1 MSLRS
6 NKLQSQQSTASNGS
20 NGSNNSNN
28 SGTNVTQQQQQPPP
42 MVYQQQQQQLLA
54 QLQQQHK
61 FQAQQLQLAAT
72 SPNANGKYITTTN
85 NGSGNGGGN
94 TSRNNL
100 ATLVAAINGHEHQ
113 QQQQQ
118 QQSPSSAGYQ
128 LSPAAASRVAHAPP
142 HSPLGPPSYSAATAT
157 SLQQPAFSYF
167 APQPLH
173 HPYHHNHHHH
183 QQQQQ
188 QQQLQQQLQQ
198 LPPPDLTDGIDQPHA
213 GQTGGGGSPPDS
225 PNANGQTAAELEQQ
239 LCVVA
244 KMQKSVTITV
254 TPQRSNSMDFLNFEE
269 KRQLIASSLSLSDIL
284 HSNNQQQQVK
294 EAAINGNQSA
304 KKQNGAAIRTNSLG
318 SGTRTPPLER
328 KSKLS
333 ALGRFFKPWKWRRKK
348 KSEKFEATSK
358 SLERKIS
365 VRANRDELVQKG
377 ILLPESPL
385 GNIPEPGEE
394 SYYNTN
400 NSGATANGSI
410 LSAVHNNSINQANNS
425 INATTYGSAGNPLI
439 SSNQQQQQQQ
449 QGLPSSISVQ
459 QFNANSMLNGS
470 SGVGGLNQQNS
481 MANGCIVGGHNASG
495 NDGASDTS
503 SLSGGVP
510 HSQSAPQQL
519 GVGQPPPPLTPL
531 AQHHQALAQQLQ
543 QRFAIS
549 NNNEPR
555 KDKTD
560 AQQQQ
565 QHGGNGTISTP
576 NIEQPTCQGSM
587 LPPPGGGGGNDSN
600 NKLERPNTL
609 GGANKLTRRGVNIC
623 YHNEHY
629 GDDGKMVAGPPGS
642 TPPPYGGG
650 KLPPGVM
657 LSELPEPPI
666 PVSEIGPIPP
676 PPMFSTPSP
685 TLIAGRPH
693 GPGAMNDQ
701 DYQHQ
706 DYDYDDHD
714 PDQDELDS
722 DDEYAPYGG
731 GNHVRVMDTQRV
743 EEIPAK
749 EPKPNAVPLKSALK
763 KKVGMPTSAS
773 TPVTPTQEHHNN
785 GGGGA
790 TSNATAAAISN
801 SNGGIG
807 SMAAAAAAAAQ
818 QSASQRPLVVRQDA
832 TGNNYSLNRQQMFN
846 IQLPCTVENKENTRP
861 FVIRE
866 SSSDSDESD
875 GHIVY
880 RDDDNDNTRLAKL
893 ARKESLSL
901 KLQLRPD
908 KQDLINR
915 NILHQVTDN
924 ELKESKEAIGARLIR
939 RLSMR
944 PTAEELVE
952 RNILKTQSPAEEK
965 KQKEE
970 KKSYLLRKL
979 SFRPTVEEL
988 KEKKIIRFN
997 DYIEVTQAHDY
1008 DRRADK
1014 PWTRLTPKDKAAI
1027 RKELNEFKS
1036 SEMAVHEGSRHLTR
1050 FHRP

>member
-1 MSLRS
+1 M
-6 NKLQSQQSTASNGS
+6 LQY
-20 NGSNNSNN
+20 
-28 SGTNVTQQQQQPPP
+28 QQP
-42 MVYQQQQQQLLA
+42 Q
-54 QLQQQHK
+54 
-61 FQAQQLQLAAT
+61 
-72 SPNANGKYITTTN
+72 
-85 NGSGNGGGN
+85 
-94 TSRNNL
+94 
-100 ATLVAAINGHEHQ
+100 
-113 QQQQQ
+113 
-118 QQSPSSAGYQ
+118 
-128 LSPAAASRVAHAPP
+128 
-142 HSPLGPPSYSAATAT
+142 
-157 SLQQPAFSYF
+157 
-167 APQPLH
+167 
-173 HPYHHNHHHH
+173 

-188 QQQLQQQLQQ
+188 QQQLQQEQHQQLQHQQQQHQQLLQQQ
-198 LPPPDLTDGIDQPHA
+198 LPQQRR
-213 GQTGGGGSPPDS
+213 QTYK
-225 PNANGQTAAELEQQ
+225 EYLQQ
-239 LCVVA
+239 
-244 KMQKSVTITV
+244 
-254 TPQRSNSMDFLNFEE
+254 
-269 KRQLIASSLSLSDIL
+269 
-284 HSNNQQQQVK
+284 HQQQK
-294 EAAINGNQSA
+294 
-304 KKQNGAAIRTNSLG
+304 
-318 SGTRTPPLER
+318 
-328 KSKLS
+328 
-333 ALGRFFKPWKWRRKK
+333 
-348 KSEKFEATSK
+348 
-358 SLERKIS
+358 
-365 VRANRDELVQKG
+365 
-377 ILLPESPL
+377 
-385 GNIPEPGEE
+385 
-394 SYYNTN
+394 
-400 NSGATANGSI
+400 
-410 LSAVHNNSINQANNS
+410 
-425 INATTYGSAGNPLI
+425 
-439 SSNQQQQQQQ
+439 QQQQQLQQ
-449 QGLPSSISVQ
+449 QNNKQPLRIFRVHYIRLNSKDGVPSINQQVNGYPNGSPNGAKMKTIAPNIRRRRRCDKHHLELYCNETTTPPTNVPCSSSSHSGNCSSSSNQLKPGGLRIRECITAPTTAASSPVDEHMCIPAPPITPPPAFLTEGYKRSSTSVSTSALPS
-459 QFNANSMLNGS
+459 A
-470 SGVGGLNQQNS
+470 
-481 MANGCIVGGHNASG
+481 
-495 NDGASDTS
+495 TS
-503 SLSGGVP
+503 SSHQETQTQAQSHNQSHNHMQSLKPNLIRHQKPFPVVAKPLGPQKPRTTATIAVTLNSG
-510 HSQSAPQQL
+510 
-519 GVGQPPPPLTPL
+519 
-531 AQHHQALAQQLQ
+531 
-543 QRFAIS
+543 S
-549 NNNEPR
+549 NKPRATVKRSLEPR

-560 AQQQQ
+560 AQQ

-587 LPPPGGGGGNDSN
+587 LPPPGGGGHHQVDGSG
-600 NKLERPNTL
+600 KMERPNTL
-609 GGANKLTRRGVNIC
+609 AGANKLTRRGVNIC
-623 YHNEHY
+623 YHNEHMY
-629 GDDGKMVAGPPGS
+629 GEDGKMVGGPPGS
-642 TPPPYGGG
+642 TPPPYPGG

-666 PVSEIGPIPP
+666 PLSEIGPIPP

-693 GPGAMNDQ
+693 GPGAVNDQ
-701 DYQHQ
+701 DYQQ

-731 GNHVRVMDTQRV
+731 NHVRMMDTQRV

-763 KKVGMPTSAS
+763 KKGGIQPASAS
-773 TPVTPTQEHHNN
+773 TPVTPTQEH
-785 GGGGA
+785 GA
-790 TSNATAAAISN
+790 GSAATAAAMAN

-818 QSASQRPLVVRQDA
+818 QSANQRPLVVRQDA
-832 TGNNYSLNRQQMFN
+832 AGNNYSLKPILRPRIRLCRQQMFN
-846 IQLPCTVENKENTRP
+846 IQLPCTVENKENARP

-866 SSSDSDESD
+866 SSSDSDDSD

-880 RDDDNDNTRLAKL
+880 RDEDNDNTRLAKL

-915 NILHQVTDN
+915 NILHQVNDN

>member
-1 MSLRS
+1 MSES
-6 NKLQSQQSTASNGS
+6 IKTNKGTEEGGAAGTAD
-20 NGSNNSNN
+20 
-28 SGTNVTQQQQQPPP
+28 
-42 MVYQQQQQQLLA
+42 
-54 QLQQQHK
+54 
-61 FQAQQLQLAAT
+61 AT
-72 SPNANGKYITTTN
+72 AED
-85 NGSGNGGGN
+85 
-94 TSRNNL
+94 
-100 ATLVAAINGHEHQ
+100 A
-113 QQQQQ
+113 
-118 QQSPSSAGYQ
+118 
-128 LSPAAASRVAHAPP
+128 AAASASSTIGALV
-142 HSPLGPPSYSAATAT
+142 G
-157 SLQQPAFSYF
+157 
-167 APQPLH
+167 
-173 HPYHHNHHHH
+173 
-183 QQQQQ
+183 
-188 QQQLQQQLQQ
+188 
-198 LPPPDLTDGIDQPHA
+198 
-213 GQTGGGGSPPDS
+213 
-225 PNANGQTAAELEQQ
+225 ELE
-239 LCVVA
+239 LDVPGTPGAESCDSYNIFEPTPLDCISI
-244 KMQKSVTITV
+244 KSSA
-254 TPQRSNSMDFLNFEE
+254 SNYLHDH
-269 KRQLIASSLSLSDIL
+269 DIY
-284 HSNNQQQQVK
+284 
-294 EAAINGNQSA
+294 A

-348 KSEKFEATSK
+348 KSEKFEAASK

-394 SYYNTN
+394 SYYNN
-400 NSGATANGSI
+400 GGATANGSI

-425 INATTYGSAGNPLI
+425 INATTYGTAGNPLL
-439 SSNQQQQQQQ
+439 SQQQQQSM
-449 QGLPSSISVQ
+449 GGGGGVPNSISVQ
-459 QFNANSMLNGS
+459 QFNANSMLNGAS
-470 SGVGGLNQQNS
+470 HNQQNS
-481 MANGCIVGGHNASG
+481 MANGGGG
-495 NDGASDTS
+495 GGGGGGGDGASDTS

-519 GVGQPPPPLTPL
+519 GVGQQQQQPPLTPL

-560 AQQQQ
+560 AQQ
-565 QHGGNGTISTP
+565 HGGNGTLSTP

-587 LPPPGGGGGNDSN
+587 LPPPGGGGIGAGGMHQQQQQQHNNQSDSN
-600 NKLERPNTL
+600 NKQERPNTL
-609 GGANKLTRRGVNIC
+609 GGSNKLSRRGVNIC

-629 GDDGKMVAGPPGS
+629 GGDDGKMVGGPPGS
-642 TPPPYGGG
+642 TPPPYAGG

-701 DYQHQ
+701 DYQQ

-731 GNHVRVMDTQRV
+731 VAGNHVRVMDTQRV

-763 KKVGMPTSAS
+763 KKGPANSAS
-773 TPVTPTQEHHNN
+773 TPVTPTQEHQQQQH
-785 GGGGA
+785 
-790 TSNATAAAISN
+790 SNATAAAISN

-915 NILHQVTDN
+915 NILHQVNDN

>member
-1 MSLRS
+1 M
-6 NKLQSQQSTASNGS
+6 LQY
-20 NGSNNSNN
+20 
-28 SGTNVTQQQQQPPP
+28 QQP
-42 MVYQQQQQQLLA
+42 
-54 QLQQQHK
+54 
-61 FQAQQLQLAAT
+61 
-72 SPNANGKYITTTN
+72 
-85 NGSGNGGGN
+85 
-94 TSRNNL
+94 
-100 ATLVAAINGHEHQ
+100 Q

-118 QQSPSSAGYQ
+118 QQQ
-128 LSPAAASRVAHAPP
+128 QI
-142 HSPLGPPSYSAATAT
+142 
-157 SLQQPAFSYF
+157 LQQEQHQQLQQQQQHHQQLLQQQL
-167 APQPLH
+167 PQQRRQTYKEYLQQH
-173 HPYHHNHHHH
+173 QQQKQQQL

-188 QQQLQQQLQQ
+188 QQQQPLRIFRVHYIRLNSKDGVPSINQQVNGYPNGSPNGAKMKTIAPNIRRRRRCDKHHLELYCNETTTPPTTNVPSCSSSGNQLKPGG
-198 LPPPDLTDGIDQPHA
+198 LRIRECITAPSTAASSPVDEHMCIPAPPITPPPAFLTEGYRRSSTSVSTSALPTSATSSQETQTQTQTQTHNHGHSQLRNQSQNHLQP
-213 GQTGGGGSPPDS
+213 SLK
-225 PNANGQTAAELEQQ
+225 PNLMRQQ
-239 LCVVA
+239 KPFPVVVA
-244 KMQKSVTITV
+244 K
-254 TPQRSNSMDFLNFEE
+254 
-269 KRQLIASSLSLSDIL
+269 
-284 HSNNQQQQVK
+284 
-294 EAAINGNQSA
+294 
-304 KKQNGAAIRTNSLG
+304 
-318 SGTRTPPLER
+318 
-328 KSKLS
+328 
-333 ALGRFFKPWKWRRKK
+333 
-348 KSEKFEATSK
+348 
-358 SLERKIS
+358 
-365 VRANRDELVQKG
+365 
-377 ILLPESPL
+377 PL
-385 GNIPEPGEE
+385 GPQKPRTTATIAV
-394 SYYNTN
+394 TL
-400 NSGATANGSI
+400 NSGSNKPRAT
-410 LSAVHNNSINQANNS
+410 VKR
-425 INATTYGSAGNPLI
+425 
-439 SSNQQQQQQQ
+439 
-449 QGLPSSISVQ
+449 
-459 QFNANSMLNGS
+459 
-470 SGVGGLNQQNS
+470 
-481 MANGCIVGGHNASG
+481 
-495 NDGASDTS
+495 
-503 SLSGGVP
+503 SL
-510 HSQSAPQQL
+510 
-519 GVGQPPPPLTPL
+519 
-531 AQHHQALAQQLQ
+531 
-543 QRFAIS
+543 
-549 NNNEPR
+549 EPR

-560 AQQQQ
+560 AQQ

-587 LPPPGGGGGNDSN
+587 LPPPGGGGGLHQADGSGSG
-600 NKLERPNTL
+600 KMERPNTL
-609 GGANKLTRRGVNIC
+609 AGANKLTRRGVNIC
-623 YHNEHY
+623 YHNEHMY
-629 GDDGKMVAGPPGS
+629 GEDGKMVGGPPGS
-642 TPPPYGGG
+642 TPPPYPGG

-666 PVSEIGPIPP
+666 PLSEIGPIPP

-693 GPGAMNDQ
+693 GPGAVNDQ
-701 DYQHQ
+701 DYQQ

-731 GNHVRVMDTQRV
+731 NQVRMMDTQRV

-763 KKVGMPTSAS
+763 KKGGAMPTSAS
-773 TPVTPTQEHHNN
+773 TPVTPTQDH
-785 GGGGA
+785 GA
-790 TSNATAAAISN
+790 GSAASAAAMAN

-818 QSASQRPLVVRQDA
+818 QSASQRPLVIRQDA
-832 TGNNYSLNRQQMFN
+832 AGNNYSLNRQQMFN
-846 IQLPCTVENKENTRP
+846 IQLPCTVENKENARP

-880 RDDDNDNTRLAKL
+880 RDEDNDNTRLAKL

-915 NILHQVTDN
+915 NILHQVNDN

>member
-20 NGSNNSNN
+20 NSSNNSNSGGN
-28 SGTNVTQQQQQPPP
+28 SSAPLQHPP
-42 MVYQQQQQQLLA
+42 MAYQQQQQQLLQ
-54 QLQQQHK
+54 QLQQQQK
-61 FQAQQLQLAAT
+61 FQAQQR
-72 SPNANGKYITTTN
+72 
-85 NGSGNGGGN
+85 GN

-100 ATLVAAINGHEHQ
+100 ATLVAAINGHDGQ
-113 QQQQQ
+113 N
-118 QQSPSSAGYQ
+118 SPVSGGYQ

-142 HSPLGPPSYSAATAT
+142 HSPLGPPSYSAATAQSAFT
-157 SLQQPAFSYF
+157 YYGQHQPHQLQLS
-167 APQPLH
+167 
-173 HPYHHNHHHH
+173 HNYQQ

-188 QQQLQQQLQQ
+188 QQQLQLQQQQQQQQQQ
-198 LPPPDLTDGIDQPHA
+198 LPPPDLTDGIDHPSAQA
-213 GQTGGGGSPPDS
+213 ATPPDS
-225 PNANGQTAAELEQQ
+225 PNAQSGGQSELEQQ

-284 HSNNQQQQVK
+284 HSSNAQQQQQAVK
-294 EAAINGNQSA
+294 DGLALNGGQCA

-348 KSEKFEATSK
+348 KSEKFEAASK

-365 VRANRDELVQKG
+365 VRANREELVQKG
-377 ILLPESPL
+377 ILMPESPL

-394 SYYNTN
+394 SYYNSS
-400 NSGATANGSI
+400 NSGATANGS
-410 LSAVHNNSINQANNS
+410 LLNSAVHNNSMSQANNS
-425 INATTYGSAGNPLI
+425 INATTYGTAGNPLI
-439 SSNQQQQQQQ
+439 SAS
-449 QGLPSSISVQ
+449 QGLPNSISVQ
-459 QFNANSMLNGS
+459 QFNGQNP
-470 SGVGGLNQQNS
+470 QNS
-481 MANGCIVGGHNASG
+481 MANGLVGGG
-495 NDGASDTS
+495 VGGGGDGSSDTS

-560 AQQQQ
+560 AQQQ
-565 QHGGNGTISTP
+565 HGGNGTISTP

-587 LPPPGGGGGNDSN
+587 LPPPGGGGLHQADGSG
-600 NKLERPNTL
+600 KMERPNTL
-609 GGANKLTRRGVNIC
+609 AGANKLTRRGVNIC
-623 YHNEHY
+623 YHNEHMY
-629 GDDGKMVAGPPGS
+629 GEDGKMVGGPPGS
-642 TPPPYGGG
+642 TPPPYPGG

-666 PVSEIGPIPP
+666 PLSEIGPIPP

-693 GPGAMNDQ
+693 GPGAVNDQ
-701 DYQHQ
+701 DYQQ

-731 GNHVRVMDTQRV
+731 NHVRMMDTQRV

-763 KKVGMPTSAS
+763 KKGGIQPASAS
-773 TPVTPTQEHHNN
+773 TPVTPTQEH
-785 GGGGA
+785 GA
-790 TSNATAAAISN
+790 GSAATAAAMAN

-832 TGNNYSLNRQQMFN
+832 AGNNYSLNRQQMFN
-846 IQLPCTVENKENTRP
+846 IQLPCTVENKENARP

-880 RDDDNDNTRLAKL
+880 RDEDNDNTRLAKL

-915 NILHQVTDN
+915 NILHQVNDN

>member
-20 NGSNNSNN
+20 GNSSGSG
-28 SGTNVTQQQQQPPP
+28 SGTGQQLQHPP
-42 MVYQQQQQQLLA
+42 MAYQQQQQQLLA

-61 FQAQQLQLAAT
+61 FQAQAQAQAH
-72 SPNANGKYITTTN
+72 GKYGPSPSQM
-85 NGSGNGGGN
+85 GSN

-100 ATLVAAINGHEHQ
+100 ATLVAAINGSHDPTGAG
-113 QQQQQ
+113 
-118 QQSPSSAGYQ
+118 SPGGGVGYQ

-142 HSPLGPPSYSAATAT
+142 HSPLGPPSYSAATAQSAFT
-157 SLQQPAFSYF
+157 YYGQHPAT
-167 APQPLH
+167 QHQMH
-173 HPYHHNHHHH
+173 HSTYHP

-188 QQQLQQQLQQ
+188 QQQQQQS
-198 LPPPDLTDGIDQPHA
+198 LPPPDLTDGIDLPGSH
-213 GQTGGGGSPPDS
+213 GSPPDS
-225 PNANGQTAAELEQQ
+225 PSAAAAADLEQQ

-284 HSNNQQQQVK
+284 HSNSGANQQAK
-294 EAAINGNQSA
+294 EAAAAAGMSINGSQCA

-348 KSEKFEATSK
+348 KSEKFEAASK

-394 SYYNTN
+394 SYYNN
-400 NSGATANGSI
+400 GGGGGATANGS
-410 LSAVHNNSINQANNS
+410 LLSSAVHNNSMNQANNS
-425 INATTYGSAGNPLI
+425 INATTYGTAGNPLI
-439 SSNQQQQQQQ
+439 SASQQQQQQQ
-449 QGLPSSISVQ
+449 LQQQQQQQHGLPNSISVQ
-459 QFNANSMLNGS
+459 QFN
-470 SGVGGLNQQNS
+470 GGAGGQPQNS
-481 MANGCIVGGHNASG
+481 MANGCLIGGGGGGGGGGGAG
-495 NDGASDTS
+495 GGGDGSSDTS

-519 GVGQPPPPLTPL
+519 GVGQQQPPPPLTPL

-549 NNNEPR
+549 NNNGEFQVQSRNAVNLKRSNGIRLQKPR

-560 AQQQQ
+560 AQQQQQ

-576 NIEQPTCQGSM
+576 NIEQPQCQGSM
-587 LPPPGGGGGNDSN
+587 LPPPGGGGGGGGHHQVDG
-600 NKLERPNTL
+600 KMERPNTL

-623 YHNEHY
+623 YHNEHMY
-629 GDDGKMVAGPPGS
+629 
-642 TPPPYGGG
+642 
-650 KLPPGVM
+650 
-657 LSELPEPPI
+657 
-666 PVSEIGPIPP
+666 
-676 PPMFSTPSP
+676 
-685 TLIAGRPH
+685 
-693 GPGAMNDQ
+693 
-701 DYQHQ
+701 
-706 DYDYDDHD
+706 HD

-731 GNHVRVMDTQRV
+731 GNHVRMMDTQRV

-763 KKVGMPTSAS
+763 KKGGALPASAS
-773 TPVTPTQEHHNN
+773 TPVTPTQEHHH
-785 GGGGA
+785 GGGPGGGQSA
-790 TSNATAAAISN
+790 ATAAAISN

-832 TGNNYSLNRQQMFN
+832 AGNNYSLKPILRPRIRICRQQMFN

-861 FVIRE
+861 SHVIRE
-866 SSSDSDESD
+866 SSSDSDEGD

-880 RDDDNDNTRLAKL
+880 RDDDNDNVRLAKL

-924 ELKESKEAIGARLIR
+924 EIKESKEAIGARLIR

>member
-6 NKLQSQQSTASNGS
+6 NKLQSQQSTASSNS
-20 NGSNNSNN
+20 NGSSNSSSGNGNSN
-28 SGTNVTQQQQQPPP
+28 TNAPQQHPP
-42 MVYQQQQQQLLA
+42 MAYQQQQQQLLQ

-61 FQAQQLQLAAT
+61 FQAQQR
-72 SPNANGKYITTTN
+72 
-85 NGSGNGGGN
+85 GN

-100 ATLVAAINGHEHQ
+100 ATLVAAINGHDGQ
-113 QQQQQ
+113 N
-118 QQSPSSAGYQ
+118 SPVSGGYQ

-142 HSPLGPPSYSAATAT
+142 HSPLGPPSYSAATAQ
-157 SLQQPAFSYF
+157 SAFSYYG
-167 APQPLH
+167 QHQQHQMQLN
-173 HPYHHNHHHH
+173 HNYQQQ

-188 QQQLQQQLQQ
+188 QQQLQLQQQQQ
-198 LPPPDLTDGIDQPHA
+198 LPPPDLTDGIDHPSAQA
-213 GQTGGGGSPPDS
+213 ATPPDS
-225 PNANGQTAAELEQQ
+225 PNAQSTGPSELEQQ

-284 HSNNQQQQVK
+284 HSGNAQQQQQAVK
-294 EAAINGNQSA
+294 DGLALNGGQCA

-348 KSEKFEATSK
+348 KSEKFEAASK

-394 SYYNTN
+394 SYYNSS
-400 NSGATANGSI
+400 NSGATANGS
-410 LSAVHNNSINQANNS
+410 LLNSAVHNNSMSQANNS
-425 INATTYGSAGNPLI
+425 INATTYGTAGNPLI
-439 SSNQQQQQQQ
+439 SAAQQQLN
-449 QGLPSSISVQ
+449 QGLPNSISVQ
-459 QFNANSMLNGS
+459 QFNGQNPQNAMANGLVGG
-470 SGVGGLNQQNS
+470 GVGG
-481 MANGCIVGGHNASG
+481 GGG
-495 NDGASDTS
+495 GDGSSDTS
-503 SLSGGVP
+503 SQSGGVP

-560 AQQQQ
+560 AQQQ
-565 QHGGNGTISTP
+565 HGGNGTISTP

-587 LPPPGGGGGNDSN
+587 LPPPGGGGHHQVDGSG
-600 NKLERPNTL
+600 KMERPNTL
-609 GGANKLTRRGVNIC
+609 AGANKLTRRGVNIC
-623 YHNEHY
+623 YHNEHMY
-629 GDDGKMVAGPPGS
+629 GEDGKMVGGPPGS
-642 TPPPYGGG
+642 TPPPYPGG

-666 PVSEIGPIPP
+666 PLSEIGPIPP

-693 GPGAMNDQ
+693 GPGAVNDQ
-701 DYQHQ
+701 DYQQ

-731 GNHVRVMDTQRV
+731 NHVRMMDTQRV

-763 KKVGMPTSAS
+763 KKGGIQPASAS
-773 TPVTPTQEHHNN
+773 TPVTPTQEH
-785 GGGGA
+785 GA
-790 TSNATAAAISN
+790 GSAATAAALAN

-818 QSASQRPLVVRQDA
+818 QSTNQRPLVVRQDA
-832 TGNNYSLNRQQMFN
+832 AGNNYSLKQQMFN
-846 IQLPCTVENKENTRP
+846 IQLPCTVENKENARP

-880 RDDDNDNTRLAKL
+880 RDEDNDNTRLAKL

-901 KLQLRPD
+901 KLKLRPD
-908 KQDLINR
+908 MQDLINR
-915 NILHQVTDN
+915 NILHQVNDN

>member
-6 NKLQSQQSTASNGS
+6 NKLQSQQSTASSNS
-20 NGSNNSNN
+20 NGSTNSNCSSSSN
-28 SGTNVTQQQQQPPP
+28 TTTTIAQQQHPP
-42 MVYQQQQQQLLA
+42 MAYQQQQQQLLQ

-61 FQAQQLQLAAT
+61 FQAQQR
-72 SPNANGKYITTTN
+72 
-85 NGSGNGGGN
+85 GN

-100 ATLVAAINGHEHQ
+100 ATLVAAINGHDGQ
-113 QQQQQ
+113 N
-118 QQSPSSAGYQ
+118 SPVSGGYQ

-142 HSPLGPPSYSAATAT
+142 HSPLGPPSYSAATAQ
-157 SLQQPAFSYF
+157 SAFSYYG
-167 APQPLH
+167 QHQQHQLQL
-173 HPYHHNHHHH
+173 NHSYQQQ

-188 QQQLQQQLQQ
+188 QQQLQLQQQQQ
-198 LPPPDLTDGIDQPHA
+198 LPPPDLTDGIDHPSAQA
-213 GQTGGGGSPPDS
+213 ATPPDS
-225 PNANGQTAAELEQQ
+225 PNAQSTAPSELEQQ

-284 HSNNQQQQVK
+284 HSSNAQQQQQAVK
-294 EAAINGNQSA
+294 DGLALNGGQCA

-348 KSEKFEATSK
+348 KSEKFEAASK

-394 SYYNTN
+394 SYYNSS
-400 NSGATANGSI
+400 NSGATANGS
-410 LSAVHNNSINQANNS
+410 LLNSAVHNNSMSQANNS
-425 INATTYGSAGNPLI
+425 INATTYGTAGNPLI
-439 SSNQQQQQQQ
+439 SAAQQQLN
-449 QGLPSSISVQ
+449 QGLPNSISVQ
-459 QFNANSMLNGS
+459 QFNGQNP
-470 SGVGGLNQQNS
+470 QNS
-481 MANGCIVGGHNASG
+481 MANGLVVGGG
-495 NDGASDTS
+495 VGGGDGSSDTS

-560 AQQQQ
+560 AQQQ
-565 QHGGNGTISTP
+565 HGGNGTISTP

-587 LPPPGGGGGNDSN
+587 LPPPGGGGHHQVDGSG
-600 NKLERPNTL
+600 KMERPNTL
-609 GGANKLTRRGVNIC
+609 AGANKLTRRGVNIC
-623 YHNEHY
+623 YHNEHMY
-629 GDDGKMVAGPPGS
+629 
-642 TPPPYGGG
+642 
-650 KLPPGVM
+650 
-657 LSELPEPPI
+657 
-666 PVSEIGPIPP
+666 
-676 PPMFSTPSP
+676 
-685 TLIAGRPH
+685 
-693 GPGAMNDQ
+693 
-701 DYQHQ
+701 
-706 DYDYDDHD
+706 HD

-731 GNHVRVMDTQRV
+731 NHVRMMDTQRV

-763 KKVGMPTSAS
+763 KKGGIQPASAS
-773 TPVTPTQEHHNN
+773 TPVTPTQEH
-785 GGGGA
+785 GA
-790 TSNATAAAISN
+790 GSAATAAAMAN

-818 QSASQRPLVVRQDA
+818 QSANQRPLVVRQDA
-832 TGNNYSLNRQQMFN
+832 AGNNYSLKPILRPRIRLCRQQMFN
-846 IQLPCTVENKENTRP
+846 IQLPCTVENKENARP

-880 RDDDNDNTRLAKL
+880 RDEDNDNTRLAKL

-915 NILHQVTDN
+915 NILHQVNDN

>member
-1 MSLRS
+1 MM
-6 NKLQSQQSTASNGS
+6 G
-20 NGSNNSNN
+20 
-28 SGTNVTQQQQQPPP
+28 
-42 MVYQQQQQQLLA
+42 
-54 QLQQQHK
+54 
-61 FQAQQLQLAAT
+61 
-72 SPNANGKYITTTN
+72 YIM
-85 NGSGNGGGN
+85 GC
-94 TSRNNL
+94 
-100 ATLVAAINGHEHQ
+100 A
-113 QQQQQ
+113 
-118 QQSPSSAGYQ
+118 
-128 LSPAAASRVAHAPP
+128 
-142 HSPLGPPSYSAATAT
+142 
-157 SLQQPAFSYF
+157 
-167 APQPLH
+167 
-173 HPYHHNHHHH
+173 
-183 QQQQQ
+183 
-188 QQQLQQQLQQ
+188 
-198 LPPPDLTDGIDQPHA
+198 
-213 GQTGGGGSPPDS
+213 
-225 PNANGQTAAELEQQ
+225 
-239 LCVVA
+239 C
-244 KMQKSVTITV
+244 
-254 TPQRSNSMDFLNFEE
+254 
-269 KRQLIASSLSLSDIL
+269 
-284 HSNNQQQQVK
+284 
-294 EAAINGNQSA
+294 
-304 KKQNGAAIRTNSLG
+304 
-318 SGTRTPPLER
+318 
-328 KSKLS
+328 
-333 ALGRFFKPWKWRRKK
+333 FK
-348 KSEKFEATSK
+348 
-358 SLERKIS
+358 
-365 VRANRDELVQKG
+365 
-377 ILLPESPL
+377 
-385 GNIPEPGEE
+385 
-394 SYYNTN
+394 
-400 NSGATANGSI
+400 
-410 LSAVHNNSINQANNS
+410 
-425 INATTYGSAGNPLI
+425 
-439 SSNQQQQQQQ
+439 
-449 QGLPSSISVQ
+449 
-459 QFNANSMLNGS
+459 
-470 SGVGGLNQQNS
+470 
-481 MANGCIVGGHNASG
+481 
-495 NDGASDTS
+495 
-503 SLSGGVP
+503 
-510 HSQSAPQQL
+510 
-519 GVGQPPPPLTPL
+519 
-531 AQHHQALAQQLQ
+531 
-543 QRFAIS
+543 
-549 NNNEPR
+549 EPR

-560 AQQQQ
+560 AQQQQQ

-576 NIEQPTCQGSM
+576 NLEQPTIQGSM
-587 LPPPGGGGGNDSN
+587 LPPPGGGGGSGHHQVDG
-600 NKLERPNTL
+600 KMERPNTL
-609 GGANKLTRRGVNIC
+609 SGANKLTRRGVNIC
-623 YHNEHY
+623 YHNEHMY
-629 GDDGKMVAGPPGS
+629 GEDGKMVGGPPGS
-642 TPPPYGGG
+642 TPPPYPGG

-666 PVSEIGPIPP
+666 PLSEIGPIPP

-693 GPGAMNDQ
+693 GPGAVNDQ
-701 DYQHQ
+701 DYQQ

-731 GNHVRVMDTQRV
+731 NHVRMMDTQRV

-763 KKVGMPTSAS
+763 KKGGILPASAS
-773 TPVTPTQEHHNN
+773 TPVTPTQEH
-785 GGGGA
+785 GA
-790 TSNATAAAISN
+790 GSAATAAAISN

-818 QSASQRPLVVRQDA
+818 QQSANQRPLVVRQDA
-832 TGNNYSLNRQQMFN
+832 AGNNYSLNRQQMFN

>member
-1 MSLRS
+1 MAAVQQQHHQRQL
-6 NKLQSQQSTASNGS
+6 LQHQHSHPPFQAPQQHQPA
-20 NGSNNSNN
+20 
-28 SGTNVTQQQQQPPP
+28 QQQQHQTA
-42 MVYQQQQQQLLA
+42 QQQQ
-54 QLQQQHK
+54 H
-61 FQAQQLQLAAT
+61 QAL
-72 SPNANGKYITTTN
+72 
-85 NGSGNGGGN
+85 
-94 TSRNNL
+94 
-100 ATLVAAINGHEHQ
+100 Q

-118 QQSPSSAGYQ
+118 QRLHHSHHPPLQHHLSLGGYQQLQLQMQTTRNQYSAPQHHYRNATTAAAAAAATSANAATIRRRTLSHVSRSYSLGTAAANAAAAAAAAAAATAAATSAAATTATSSASSNNQ
-128 LSPAAASRVAHAPP
+128 LSIHKTGIMVAASRCRSPIMLC
-142 HSPLGPPSYSAATAT
+142 HSHSDGEFPLY
-157 SLQQPAFSYF
+157 
-167 APQPLH
+167 
-173 HPYHHNHHHH
+173 
-183 QQQQQ
+183 
-188 QQQLQQQLQQ
+188 
-198 LPPPDLTDGIDQPHA
+198 
-213 GQTGGGGSPPDS
+213 
-225 PNANGQTAAELEQQ
+225 
-239 LCVVA
+239 
-244 KMQKSVTITV
+244 
-254 TPQRSNSMDFLNFEE
+254 R
-269 KRQLIASSLSLSDIL
+269 
-284 HSNNQQQQVK
+284 
-294 EAAINGNQSA
+294 A

-348 KSEKFEATSK
+348 KSEKFEAASK

-377 ILLPESPL
+377 ILMPESPL

-394 SYYNTN
+394 SYYNN
-400 NSGATANGSI
+400 SNSGATANGS
-410 LSAVHNNSINQANNS
+410 LLNSAVHNNSMSQANNS
-425 INATTYGSAGNPLI
+425 INATTGNPLI
-439 SSNQQQQQQQ
+439 SAAQQQLN
-449 QGLPSSISVQ
+449 QGLPNSISVQ
-459 QFNANSMLNGS
+459 QFNGQ
-470 SGVGGLNQQNS
+470 NQNPQNS
-481 MANGCIVGGHNASG
+481 MANGLVGGG
-495 NDGASDTS
+495 GGGGDGSSDTS

-560 AQQQQ
+560 AQQQ
-565 QHGGNGTISTP
+565 HGGNGTISTP

-587 LPPPGGGGGNDSN
+587 LPPPGGGGHHQVDGSG
-600 NKLERPNTL
+600 KMERPNTL
-609 GGANKLTRRGVNIC
+609 AGANKLTRRGVNIC
-623 YHNEHY
+623 YHNEHMY
-629 GDDGKMVAGPPGS
+629 GEDGKMVGGPPGS
-642 TPPPYGGG
+642 TPPPYPGG

-666 PVSEIGPIPP
+666 PLSEIGPIPP

-693 GPGAMNDQ
+693 GPGAVNDQ
-701 DYQHQ
+701 DYQQ
-706 DYDYDDHD
+706 DYDYDDND

-731 GNHVRVMDTQRV
+731 NHVRMMDTQRV

-763 KKVGMPTSAS
+763 KKGGMQPASAS
-773 TPVTPTQEHHNN
+773 TPVTPTQEH
-785 GGGGA
+785 GA
-790 TSNATAAAISN
+790 GSAATAAAMAN

-818 QSASQRPLVVRQDA
+818 QSANQRPLVVRQDA
-832 TGNNYSLNRQQMFN
+832 AGNNYSLKPILRPRIRLCRQQMFN
-846 IQLPCTVENKENTRP
+846 IQLPCTVENKENARP

-866 SSSDSDESD
+866 SSSDSDDSD

-880 RDDDNDNTRLAKL
+880 RDEDNDNTRLAKL

-915 NILHQVTDN
+915 NILHQVNDN

>member
-1 MSLRS
+1 M
-6 NKLQSQQSTASNGS
+6 A
-20 NGSNNSNN
+20 
-28 SGTNVTQQQQQPPP
+28 
-42 MVYQQQQQQLLA
+42 YQQQQQQLLA

-61 FQAQQLQLAAT
+61 FQAQQQQL
-72 SPNANGKYITTTN
+72 SN
-85 NGSGNGGGN
+85 GNGAGSKYAANSN

-100 ATLVAAINGHEHQ
+100 ATLVAAINGHDQ
-113 QQQQQ
+113 TDASQ
-118 QQSPSSAGYQ
+118 PNAGYQ
-128 LSPAAASRVAHAPP
+128 LSPAAASRVAHGAT
-142 HSPLGPPSYSAATAT
+142 LGPPSYSAATA
-157 SLQQPAFSYF
+157 QPAFAYF
-167 APQPLH
+167 SQQQQQQHALAYQQ
-173 HPYHHNHHHH
+173 H

-188 QQQLQQQLQQ
+188 HQHQQHQQQQLT
-198 LPPPDLTDGIDQPHA
+198 LPPPDLTDGIDHHPVSM
-213 GQTGGGGSPPDS
+213 SPPDS
-225 PNANGQTAAELEQQ
+225 PNAASAAAAAAAADLEQQ

-284 HSNNQQQQVK
+284 QSNASNAK
-294 EAAINGNQSA
+294 EANAINANGA

-348 KSEKFEATSK
+348 KSEKFEAASK

-394 SYYNTN
+394 SYYNN
-400 NSGATANGSI
+400 GGATANGSI

-425 INATTYGSAGNPLI
+425 INATTYGTAGNPLL
-439 SSNQQQQQQQ
+439 SQQQQQSM
-449 QGLPSSISVQ
+449 GGGGGVPNSISVQ
-459 QFNANSMLNGS
+459 QFNANSMLNGAS
-470 SGVGGLNQQNS
+470 HNQQNS
-481 MANGCIVGGHNASG
+481 MANGGGG
-495 NDGASDTS
+495 GGGGGGGDGASDTS

-519 GVGQPPPPLTPL
+519 GVGQQQQQPPLTPL

-560 AQQQQ
+560 AQQ
-565 QHGGNGTISTP
+565 HGGNGTLSTP

-587 LPPPGGGGGNDSN
+587 LPPPGGGGIGAGGMHQQQQQQHNNQSDSN
-600 NKLERPNTL
+600 NKQERPNTL
-609 GGANKLTRRGVNIC
+609 GGSNKLSRRGVNIC

-629 GDDGKMVAGPPGS
+629 
-642 TPPPYGGG
+642 
-650 KLPPGVM
+650 
-657 LSELPEPPI
+657 
-666 PVSEIGPIPP
+666 
-676 PPMFSTPSP
+676 
-685 TLIAGRPH
+685 
-693 GPGAMNDQ
+693 
-701 DYQHQ
+701 
-706 DYDYDDHD
+706 HD

-731 GNHVRVMDTQRV
+731 VAGNHVRVMDTQRV

-763 KKVGMPTSAS
+763 KKGPANSAS
-773 TPVTPTQEHHNN
+773 TPVTPTQEHQQQQH
-785 GGGGA
+785 
-790 TSNATAAAISN
+790 SNATAAAISN

-832 TGNNYSLNRQQMFN
+832 TGNNYSLKPILRPRIRICRQQMFN

-915 NILHQVTDN
+915 NILHQVNDN

>member
-1 MSLRS
+1 M
-6 NKLQSQQSTASNGS
+6 AA
-20 NGSNNSNN
+20 
-28 SGTNVTQQQQQPPP
+28 V
-42 MVYQQQQQQLLA
+42 QQQQQQRQLL
-54 QLQQQHK
+54 QHQHSHPP
-61 FQAQQLQLAAT
+61 F
-72 SPNANGKYITTTN
+72 
-85 NGSGNGGGN
+85 
-94 TSRNNL
+94 
-100 ATLVAAINGHEHQ
+100 Q

-118 QQSPSSAGYQ
+118 QQ
-128 LSPAAASRVAHAPP
+128 
-142 HSPLGPPSYSAATAT
+142 
-157 SLQQPAFSYF
+157 
-167 APQPLH
+167 
-173 HPYHHNHHHH
+173 H

-188 QQQLQQQLQQ
+188 QHQQHAHHAYAPHSHPHPPLQHHLSLGGAPIYQQLQ
-198 LPPPDLTDGIDQPHA
+198 A
-213 GQTGGGGSPPDS
+213 
-225 PNANGQTAAELEQQ
+225 ATAAAATS
-239 LCVVA
+239 VA
-244 KMQKSVTITV
+244 PTAYHCQYSTPQHHYRSTATAATTTTAAAAATIRRRTLSHVARSYSVCATMTPATPAAPAAVTI
-254 TPQRSNSMDFLNFEE
+254 
-269 KRQLIASSLSLSDIL
+269 ASL
-284 HSNNQQQQVK
+284 QQQQQQQKPLHQLTSNVITSSSTSNNNSTSSTSNSTVTQLSVAGHHK
-294 EAAINGNQSA
+294 TGIMVAASRCRSPIMLCHSHSDGEFPMYRA

-348 KSEKFEATSK
+348 KSEKFEAASK

-385 GNIPEPGEE
+385 GNIPEPGKE
-394 SYYNTN
+394 SYYNN
-400 NSGATANGSI
+400 GGATANGSI

-425 INATTYGSAGNPLI
+425 INATTYGTAGNPLL
-439 SSNQQQQQQQ
+439 SQQQQQQQ
-449 QGLPSSISVQ
+449 SMGGGGGVPNSISVQ
-459 QFNANSMLNGS
+459 QFNANSMLNGAS
-470 SGVGGLNQQNS
+470 HNQQNS
-481 MANGCIVGGHNASG
+481 MANGGGG
-495 NDGASDTS
+495 GGGGGGDGASDTS

-519 GVGQPPPPLTPL
+519 GVGQQQQQPPLTPL

-560 AQQQQ
+560 AQQ
-565 QHGGNGTISTP
+565 HGGNGTLSTP

-587 LPPPGGGGGNDSN
+587 LPPPGGGGIGAGGMHQQQQQQQHNNQSDSN
-600 NKLERPNTL
+600 NKQERPNTL
-609 GGANKLTRRGVNIC
+609 GGSNKLSRRGVNIC

-629 GDDGKMVAGPPGS
+629 GGDDGKMVGGPPGS
-642 TPPPYGGG
+642 TPPPYAGG

-701 DYQHQ
+701 DYQQ

-731 GNHVRVMDTQRV
+731 VAGNHVRVMDTQRV

-763 KKVGMPTSAS
+763 KKGPANSAS
-773 TPVTPTQEHHNN
+773 TPVTPTQEHQQQQH
-785 GGGGA
+785 
-790 TSNATAAAISN
+790 SNATAAAISN

-832 TGNNYSLNRQQMFN
+832 TGNNYSLKPILRPRIRICRQQMFN

-915 NILHQVTDN
+915 NILHQVNDN

>member
-6 NKLQSQQSTASNGS
+6 NKLQSQQSTGSSNSNGS
-20 NGSNNSNN
+20 NSSGSGNCNTSA
-28 SGTNVTQQQQQPPP
+28 QQQHPP
-42 MVYQQQQQQLLA
+42 MAYQQQQQQLLQ
-54 QLQQQHK
+54 QLQQQQK
-61 FQAQQLQLAAT
+61 FQAQQR
-72 SPNANGKYITTTN
+72 
-85 NGSGNGGGN
+85 GN

-100 ATLVAAINGHEHQ
+100 ATLVAAINGHDGQ
-113 QQQQQ
+113 N
-118 QQSPSSAGYQ
+118 SPVSGGYQ

-142 HSPLGPPSYSAATAT
+142 HSPLGPPSYSAATAQ
-157 SLQQPAFSYF
+157 SAFSYYG
-167 APQPLH
+167 QHQQHQLQLN
-173 HPYHHNHHHH
+173 HNY

-188 QQQLQQQLQQ
+188 QQQLQLQQQQQQQQ
-198 LPPPDLTDGIDQPHA
+198 LPPPDLTDGIDFPSAQA
-213 GQTGGGGSPPDS
+213 ATPPDS
-225 PNANGQTAAELEQQ
+225 PNAQSTGPSELEQQ

-284 HSNNQQQQVK
+284 HSSNAQQQQQAVK
-294 EAAINGNQSA
+294 DGLALNGGQCA

-348 KSEKFEATSK
+348 KSEKFEAASK

-394 SYYNTN
+394 SYYNSS
-400 NSGATANGSI
+400 NSGATANGS
-410 LSAVHNNSINQANNS
+410 LLNSAVHNNSMSQANNS
-425 INATTYGSAGNPLI
+425 INATTYGTAGNPLI
-439 SSNQQQQQQQ
+439 SAAQQQLN
-449 QGLPSSISVQ
+449 QGLPNSISVQ
-459 QFNANSMLNGS
+459 QFNGQNPQNALANGLV
-470 SGVGGLNQQNS
+470 GVGG
-481 MANGCIVGGHNASG
+481 VGGG
-495 NDGASDTS
+495 GGDGSSDTS
-503 SLSGGVP
+503 SQSGGVP

-560 AQQQQ
+560 AQQQ
-565 QHGGNGTISTP
+565 HGGNGTISTP

-587 LPPPGGGGGNDSN
+587 LPPPGGGGHHQVDGGSG
-600 NKLERPNTL
+600 KMERPNTL
-609 GGANKLTRRGVNIC
+609 AGANKLTRRGVNIC
-623 YHNEHY
+623 YHNEHMY
-629 GDDGKMVAGPPGS
+629 GEDGKMVGGPPGS
-642 TPPPYGGG
+642 TPPPYPGG

-666 PVSEIGPIPP
+666 PLSEIGPIPP

-693 GPGAMNDQ
+693 GPGAVNDQ
-701 DYQHQ
+701 DYQQ

-731 GNHVRVMDTQRV
+731 NHVRMMDTQRV

-763 KKVGMPTSAS
+763 KKGGIQPASAS
-773 TPVTPTQEHHNN
+773 TPVTPTQEH
-785 GGGGA
+785 GA
-790 TSNATAAAISN
+790 GSAATAAAMAN

-818 QSASQRPLVVRQDA
+818 QSANQRPLVVRQDA
-832 TGNNYSLNRQQMFN
+832 AGNNYSLNRQQMFN
-846 IQLPCTVENKENTRP
+846 IQLPCTVENKENARP

-880 RDDDNDNTRLAKL
+880 RDEDNDNTRLAKL

-915 NILHQVTDN
+915 NILHQVNDN

>member
-6 NKLQSQQSTASNGS
+6 NKLHSQQSTASSNS
-20 NGSNNSNN
+20 NGSNSSGNSGSNSNSSN
-28 SGTNVTQQQQQPPP
+28 LQQQQHPP
-42 MVYQQQQQQLLA
+42 MAYQQQQQQLLQ
-54 QLQQQHK
+54 QLQQQQK
-61 FQAQQLQLAAT
+61 FQAQQR
-72 SPNANGKYITTTN
+72 
-85 NGSGNGGGN
+85 GN

-100 ATLVAAINGHEHQ
+100 ATLVAAINGHDGGQ
-113 QQQQQ
+113 N
-118 QQSPSSAGYQ
+118 SPGNSGYQ

-142 HSPLGPPSYSAATAT
+142 HSPLGPPSYSAATAQ
-157 SLQQPAFSYF
+157 SAFSYYG
-167 APQPLH
+167 QHQQHQQHQLQLN
-173 HPYHHNHHHH
+173 HNY

-188 QQQLQQQLQQ
+188 QQFQLQQQQLQ
-198 LPPPDLTDGIDQPHA
+198 LPPPDLTDGIDHPSA
-213 GQTGGGGSPPDS
+213 QTATPPDS
-225 PNANGQTAAELEQQ
+225 PNAQSTGPSDLEQQ

-284 HSNNQQQQVK
+284 HSSNAQQQQQAVK
-294 EAAINGNQSA
+294 DGLAINGGQCA

-348 KSEKFEATSK
+348 KSEKFEAASK

-377 ILLPESPL
+377 ILMPESPL

-394 SYYNTN
+394 SYYNN
-400 NSGATANGSI
+400 SNSGATANGS
-410 LSAVHNNSINQANNS
+410 LLNSAVHNNSMSQANNS
-425 INATTYGSAGNPLI
+425 INATTGNPLI
-439 SSNQQQQQQQ
+439 SAAQQQLN
-449 QGLPSSISVQ
+449 QGLPNSISVQ
-459 QFNANSMLNGS
+459 QFNGQ
-470 SGVGGLNQQNS
+470 NQNPQNS
-481 MANGCIVGGHNASG
+481 MANGLVGGG
-495 NDGASDTS
+495 GCGGGDGSSDTS

-560 AQQQQ
+560 AQQQ
-565 QHGGNGTISTP
+565 HGGNGTISTP

-587 LPPPGGGGGNDSN
+587 LPPPGGGGHHQVDGSG
-600 NKLERPNTL
+600 KMERPNTL
-609 GGANKLTRRGVNIC
+609 AGANKLTRRGVNIC
-623 YHNEHY
+623 YHNEHMY
-629 GDDGKMVAGPPGS
+629 GEDGKMVGGPPGS
-642 TPPPYGGG
+642 TPPPYPGG

-666 PVSEIGPIPP
+666 PLSEIGPIPP

-693 GPGAMNDQ
+693 GPGAVNDQ
-701 DYQHQ
+701 DYQQ
-706 DYDYDDHD
+706 DYDYDDND

-731 GNHVRVMDTQRV
+731 NHVRMMDTQRV

-763 KKVGMPTSAS
+763 KKGGMQPASAS
-773 TPVTPTQEHHNN
+773 TPVTPTQEH
-785 GGGGA
+785 GA
-790 TSNATAAAISN
+790 GSAATAAAMAN

-818 QSASQRPLVVRQDA
+818 QSANQRPLVVRQDA
-832 TGNNYSLNRQQMFN
+832 AGNNYSLKQQMFN
-846 IQLPCTVENKENTRP
+846 IQLPCTVENKENARP

-880 RDDDNDNTRLAKL
+880 RDEDNDNTRLAKL

-915 NILHQVTDN
+915 NILHQVNDN
-924 ELKESKEAIGARLIR
+924 EIKESKEAIGARLIR

>member
-1 MSLRS
+1 MFR
-6 NKLQSQQSTASNGS
+6 KRK
-20 NGSNNSNN
+20 
-28 SGTNVTQQQQQPPP
+28 
-42 MVYQQQQQQLLA
+42 QQQLRLKHRTGDRKRK
-54 QLQQQHK
+54 L
-61 FQAQQLQLAAT
+61 
-72 SPNANGKYITTTN
+72 
-85 NGSGNGGGN
+85 
-94 TSRNNL
+94 
-100 ATLVAAINGHEHQ
+100 
-113 QQQQQ
+113 
-118 QQSPSSAGYQ
+118 
-128 LSPAAASRVAHAPP
+128 LSCIFNR
-142 HSPLGPPSYSAATAT
+142 
-157 SLQQPAFSYF
+157 
-167 APQPLH
+167 
-173 HPYHHNHHHH
+173 
-183 QQQQQ
+183 
-188 QQQLQQQLQQ
+188 
-198 LPPPDLTDGIDQPHA
+198 
-213 GQTGGGGSPPDS
+213 
-225 PNANGQTAAELEQQ
+225 
-239 LCVVA
+239 
-244 KMQKSVTITV
+244 
-254 TPQRSNSMDFLNFEE
+254 
-269 KRQLIASSLSLSDIL
+269 
-284 HSNNQQQQVK
+284 
-294 EAAINGNQSA
+294 A

-348 KSEKFEATSK
+348 KSEKFEAASK

-377 ILLPESPL
+377 ILMPESPL

-394 SYYNTN
+394 SYYNN
-400 NSGATANGSI
+400 SNSGATANGS
-410 LSAVHNNSINQANNS
+410 LLNSAVHNNSMSQANNS
-425 INATTYGSAGNPLI
+425 INATTGNPLI
-439 SSNQQQQQQQ
+439 SAAQQQLN
-449 QGLPSSISVQ
+449 QGLPNSISVQ
-459 QFNANSMLNGS
+459 QFNGQ
-470 SGVGGLNQQNS
+470 NQNPQNS
-481 MANGCIVGGHNASG
+481 MANGLVGGG
-495 NDGASDTS
+495 GGGGDGSSDTS

-565 QHGGNGTISTP
+565 HGGNGTISTP

-587 LPPPGGGGGNDSN
+587 LPPPGGGGHHQVDGSG
-600 NKLERPNTL
+600 KMERPNTL
-609 GGANKLTRRGVNIC
+609 AGANKLTRRGVNIC
-623 YHNEHY
+623 YHNEHMY
-629 GDDGKMVAGPPGS
+629 GEDGKMVGGPPGS
-642 TPPPYGGG
+642 TPPPYPGG

-666 PVSEIGPIPP
+666 PLSEIGPIPP

-693 GPGAMNDQ
+693 GPGAVNDQ
-701 DYQHQ
+701 DYQQ
-706 DYDYDDHD
+706 DYDYDDND

-731 GNHVRVMDTQRV
+731 NHVRMMDTQRV

-763 KKVGMPTSAS
+763 KKGGMQPASAS
-773 TPVTPTQEHHNN
+773 TPVTPTQEH
-785 GGGGA
+785 GA
-790 TSNATAAAISN
+790 GSAATAAAMAN

-818 QSASQRPLVVRQDA
+818 QSANQRPLVVRQDA
-832 TGNNYSLNRQQMFN
+832 AGNNYSLNRQQMFN
-846 IQLPCTVENKENTRP
+846 IQLPCTVENKENARP

-866 SSSDSDESD
+866 SSSDSDDSD

-880 RDDDNDNTRLAKL
+880 RDEDNDNTRLAKL

-915 NILHQVTDN
+915 NILHQVNDN

>member
-1 MSLRS
+1 M
-6 NKLQSQQSTASNGS
+6 A
-20 NGSNNSNN
+20 
-28 SGTNVTQQQQQPPP
+28 
-42 MVYQQQQQQLLA
+42 YQQQQQQLLA

-61 FQAQQLQLAAT
+61 FQAQQQQL
-72 SPNANGKYITTTN
+72 SN
-85 NGSGNGGGN
+85 GNGAGSKYAANSN

-100 ATLVAAINGHEHQ
+100 ATLVAAINGHDQ
-113 QQQQQ
+113 TDASQ
-118 QQSPSSAGYQ
+118 PNAGYQ
-128 LSPAAASRVAHAPP
+128 LSPAAASRVAHGAT
-142 HSPLGPPSYSAATAT
+142 LGPPSYSAATA
-157 SLQQPAFSYF
+157 QPAFAYF
-167 APQPLH
+167 SQQQQQQHALAYQQ
-173 HPYHHNHHHH
+173 H

-188 QQQLQQQLQQ
+188 QQQHHQQHQQHQQQQLT
-198 LPPPDLTDGIDQPHA
+198 LPPPDLTDGIDHHPVSM
-213 GQTGGGGSPPDS
+213 SPPDS
-225 PNANGQTAAELEQQ
+225 PNAASAAAAAAAADLEQQ

-284 HSNNQQQQVK
+284 QSNASNAK
-294 EAAINGNQSA
+294 EANAINANGA

-348 KSEKFEATSK
+348 KSEKFEAASK

-394 SYYNTN
+394 SYYNN
-400 NSGATANGSI
+400 GGATANGSI

-425 INATTYGSAGNPLI
+425 INATTYGTAGNPLL
-439 SSNQQQQQQQ
+439 SQQQQQQQ
-449 QGLPSSISVQ
+449 QSMGGGGGVPNSISVQ
-459 QFNANSMLNGS
+459 QFNANSMLNGAS
-470 SGVGGLNQQNS
+470 HNQQNS
-481 MANGCIVGGHNASG
+481 MANGGGG
-495 NDGASDTS
+495 GGGGGGDGASDTS

-519 GVGQPPPPLTPL
+519 GVGQQQQQPPLTPL

-560 AQQQQ
+560 AQQ
-565 QHGGNGTISTP
+565 HGGNGTLSTP

-587 LPPPGGGGGNDSN
+587 LPPPGGGGIGAGGMHQQQQQQQHNNQSDSN
-600 NKLERPNTL
+600 NKQERPNTL
-609 GGANKLTRRGVNIC
+609 GGSNKLSRRGVNIC

-629 GDDGKMVAGPPGS
+629 
-642 TPPPYGGG
+642 
-650 KLPPGVM
+650 
-657 LSELPEPPI
+657 
-666 PVSEIGPIPP
+666 
-676 PPMFSTPSP
+676 
-685 TLIAGRPH
+685 
-693 GPGAMNDQ
+693 
-701 DYQHQ
+701 
-706 DYDYDDHD
+706 HD

-731 GNHVRVMDTQRV
+731 VAGNHVRVMDTQRV

-763 KKVGMPTSAS
+763 KKGPANSAS
-773 TPVTPTQEHHNN
+773 TPVTPTQEHQQQQH
-785 GGGGA
+785 
-790 TSNATAAAISN
+790 SNATAAAISN

-832 TGNNYSLNRQQMFN
+832 TGNNYSLKPILRPRIRICRQQMFN

-915 NILHQVTDN
+915 NILHQVNDN

>member
-1 MSLRS
+1 M
-6 NKLQSQQSTASNGS
+6 A
-20 NGSNNSNN
+20 
-28 SGTNVTQQQQQPPP
+28 
-42 MVYQQQQQQLLA
+42 YQQQQQQLLA

-61 FQAQQLQLAAT
+61 FQAQQQQL
-72 SPNANGKYITTTN
+72 SN
-85 NGSGNGGGN
+85 GNGAGSKYAANSN

-100 ATLVAAINGHEHQ
+100 ATLVAAINGHDQ
-113 QQQQQ
+113 TDASQ
-118 QQSPSSAGYQ
+118 PNAGYQ
-128 LSPAAASRVAHAPP
+128 LSPAAASRVAHGAT
-142 HSPLGPPSYSAATAT
+142 LGPPSYSAATA
-157 SLQQPAFSYF
+157 QPAFAYF
-167 APQPLH
+167 S
-173 HPYHHNHHHH
+173 

-188 QQQLQQQLQQ
+188 QHALAYQQHQQQQHQQHQQHQQQQLT
-198 LPPPDLTDGIDQPHA
+198 LPPPDLTDGIDHHPVSM
-213 GQTGGGGSPPDS
+213 SPPDS
-225 PNANGQTAAELEQQ
+225 PNAASAAAAAAAADLEQQ

-284 HSNNQQQQVK
+284 QSNASNAK
-294 EAAINGNQSA
+294 EANAINANGA

-348 KSEKFEATSK
+348 KSEKFEAASK

-385 GNIPEPGEE
+385 GNIPEPGKE
-394 SYYNTN
+394 SYYNN
-400 NSGATANGSI
+400 GGATANGSI

-425 INATTYGSAGNPLI
+425 INATTYGTAGNPLL
-439 SSNQQQQQQQ
+439 SQQQQQQQ
-449 QGLPSSISVQ
+449 SMGGGGGVPNSISVQ
-459 QFNANSMLNGS
+459 QFNANSMLNGAS
-470 SGVGGLNQQNS
+470 HNQQNS
-481 MANGCIVGGHNASG
+481 MANGGGG
-495 NDGASDTS
+495 GGGGGGDGASDTS

-519 GVGQPPPPLTPL
+519 GVGQQQQQPPLTPL

-560 AQQQQ
+560 AQQ
-565 QHGGNGTISTP
+565 HGGNGTLSTP

-587 LPPPGGGGGNDSN
+587 LPPPGGGGIGAGGMHQQQQQQQHNNQSDSN
-600 NKLERPNTL
+600 NKQERPNTL
-609 GGANKLTRRGVNIC
+609 GGSNKLSRRGVNIC

-629 GDDGKMVAGPPGS
+629 
-642 TPPPYGGG
+642 
-650 KLPPGVM
+650 
-657 LSELPEPPI
+657 
-666 PVSEIGPIPP
+666 
-676 PPMFSTPSP
+676 
-685 TLIAGRPH
+685 
-693 GPGAMNDQ
+693 
-701 DYQHQ
+701 
-706 DYDYDDHD
+706 HD

-731 GNHVRVMDTQRV
+731 VAGNHVRVMDTQRV

-763 KKVGMPTSAS
+763 KKGPANSAS
-773 TPVTPTQEHHNN
+773 TPVTPTQEHQQQQH
-785 GGGGA
+785 
-790 TSNATAAAISN
+790 SNATAAAISN

-832 TGNNYSLNRQQMFN
+832 TGNNYSLKPILRPRIRICRQQMFN

-915 NILHQVTDN
+915 NILHQVNDN

>member
-1 MSLRS
+1 MSEVKS
-6 NKLQSQQSTASNGS
+6 EIEDIAGPST
-20 NGSNNSNN
+20 
-28 SGTNVTQQQQQPPP
+28 SGE
-42 MVYQQQQQQLLA
+42 QQQQQQNE
-54 QLQQQHK
+54 QQVV
-61 FQAQQLQLAAT
+61 AT
-72 SPNANGKYITTTN
+72 KDKKNPD
-85 NGSGNGGGN
+85 
-94 TSRNNL
+94 
-100 ATLVAAINGHEHQ
+100 LVASRIIVAPPTPSAESCNSYDIFEPPATPLD
-113 QQQQQ
+113 
-118 QQSPSSAGYQ
+118 SISIKSSA
-128 LSPAAASRVAHAPP
+128 S
-142 HSPLGPPSYSAATAT
+142 
-157 SLQQPAFSYF
+157 SYF
-167 APQPLH
+167 
-173 HPYHHNHHHH
+173 YDRDN
-183 QQQQQ
+183 
-188 QQQLQQQLQQ
+188 
-198 LPPPDLTDGIDQPHA
+198 T
-213 GQTGGGGSPPDS
+213 
-225 PNANGQTAAELEQQ
+225 
-239 LCVVA
+239 
-244 KMQKSVTITV
+244 
-254 TPQRSNSMDFLNFEE
+254 
-269 KRQLIASSLSLSDIL
+269 
-284 HSNNQQQQVK
+284 
-294 EAAINGNQSA
+294 A

-348 KSEKFEATSK
+348 KSEKFEAASK

-377 ILLPESPL
+377 ILMPESPL

-394 SYYNTN
+394 SYYNSS
-400 NSGATANGSI
+400 NSGATANGS
-410 LSAVHNNSINQANNS
+410 LLNSAVHNNSMSQANNS
-425 INATTYGSAGNPLI
+425 INATTYGTAGNPLI
-439 SSNQQQQQQQ
+439 SAANQNQNQN
-449 QGLPSSISVQ
+449 QGLPNSISVQ
-459 QFNANSMLNGS
+459 QFNNGQ
-470 SGVGGLNQQNS
+470 NPQNS
-481 MANGCIVGGHNASG
+481 MANGLVVGVGVGVVGGG
-495 NDGASDTS
+495 GDGSSDTS

-560 AQQQQ
+560 AQQQ
-565 QHGGNGTISTP
+565 HGGNGTISTP

-587 LPPPGGGGGNDSN
+587 LPPPGGGGGLHQADGSGSG
-600 NKLERPNTL
+600 KMERPNTL
-609 GGANKLTRRGVNIC
+609 AGANKLTRRGVNIC
-623 YHNEHY
+623 YHNEHMY
-629 GDDGKMVAGPPGS
+629 GEDGKMVGGPPGS
-642 TPPPYGGG
+642 TPPPYPGG

-666 PVSEIGPIPP
+666 PLSEIGPIPP

-693 GPGAMNDQ
+693 GPGAVNDQ
-701 DYQHQ
+701 DYQQ

-731 GNHVRVMDTQRV
+731 NQVRMMDTQRV

-763 KKVGMPTSAS
+763 KKGGAMPTSAS
-773 TPVTPTQEHHNN
+773 TPVTPTQDH
-785 GGGGA
+785 GA
-790 TSNATAAAISN
+790 GSAASAAAMAN

-818 QSASQRPLVVRQDA
+818 QSASQRPLVIRQDA
-832 TGNNYSLNRQQMFN
+832 AGNNYSLKPILRPRIRLCRQQMFN
-846 IQLPCTVENKENTRP
+846 IQLPCTVENKENARP

-880 RDDDNDNTRLAKL
+880 RDEDNDNTRLAKL

-915 NILHQVTDN
+915 NILHQVNDN

>member
-1 MSLRS
+1 MSS
-6 NKLQSQQSTASNGS
+6 VSCKKTAEVAADSDKSAQS
-20 NGSNNSNN
+20 
-28 SGTNVTQQQQQPPP
+28 VEI
-42 MVYQQQQQQLLA
+42 
-54 QLQQQHK
+54 
-61 FQAQQLQLAAT
+61 T
-72 SPNANGKYITTTN
+72 SKTTTTV
-85 NGSGNGGGN
+85 S
-94 TSRNNL
+94 
-100 ATLVAAINGHEHQ
+100 AAQ
-113 QQQQQ
+113 
-118 QQSPSSAGYQ
+118 
-128 LSPAAASRVAHAPP
+128 PAAAA
-142 HSPLGPPSYSAATAT
+142 AATISTQGDIKVDEPSTPSAISCDSFNIFEPT
-157 SLQQPAFSYF
+157 
-167 APQPLH
+167 PL
-173 HPYHHNHHHH
+173 
-183 QQQQQ
+183 
-188 QQQLQQQLQQ
+188 
-198 LPPPDLTDGIDQPHA
+198 
-213 GQTGGGGSPPDS
+213 DS
-225 PNANGQTAAELEQQ
+225 ISI
-239 LCVVA
+239 
-244 KMQKSVTITV
+244 KSSA
-254 TPQRSNSMDFLNFEE
+254 SNY
-269 KRQLIASSLSLSDIL
+269 L
-284 HSNNQQQQVK
+284 HDCDVY
-294 EAAINGNQSA
+294 A

-348 KSEKFEATSK
+348 KSEKFEAASK

-377 ILLPESPL
+377 ILLPENTL
-385 GNIPEPGEE
+385 GNIPEPGED
-394 SYYNTN
+394 SYY
-400 NSGATANGSI
+400 SGASSNGTL

-425 INATTYGSAGNPLI
+425 INANTYGSAGNALI
-439 SSNQQQQQQQ
+439 SQQQQQS
-449 QGLPSSISVQ
+449 GGVPSSISVQ
-459 QFNANSMLNGS
+459 QFNANSMLNGA
-470 SGVGGLNQQNS
+470 QANS
-481 MANGCIVGGHNASG
+481 MANGA

-519 GVGQPPPPLTPL
+519 SVGPQASAPLTPL
-531 AQHHQALAQQLQ
+531 AQHQQALAQQLQ

-560 AQQQQ
+560 AQQ
-565 QHGGNGTISTP
+565 HGGNGTLSTP

-587 LPPPGGGGGNDSN
+587 LPPPGGGGGMHHQQQQQQQQQHNQNDSN

-609 GGANKLTRRGVNIC
+609 GGSTKLTRRGVNIC

-629 GDDGKMVAGPPGS
+629 GNDDGNKMMGGPPGS
-642 TPPPYGGG
+642 TPPPYAGG

-701 DYQHQ
+701 DYQQ

-714 PDQDELDS
+714 PDQELDS
-722 DDEYAPYGG
+722 DDDYAPYG

-763 KKVGMPTSAS
+763 KKGGPNNSAS
-773 TPVTPTQEHHNN
+773 TPVTPTQEHH
-785 GGGGA
+785 GGMGSQQ
-790 TSNATAAAISN
+790 SNATAAAIAN

-818 QSASQRPLVVRQDA
+818 HSANQRPLVVRQDA
-832 TGNNYSLNRQQMFN
+832 TGNNYTLNRQQMFN

-915 NILHQVTDN
+915 NILHQVNDN
-924 ELKESKEAIGARLIR
+924 EAKESKEAIGARLIR

>member
-1 MSLRS
+1 MSES
-6 NKLQSQQSTASNGS
+6 KNSTDAGSQANDVPSAPSS
-20 NGSNNSNN
+20 SS
-28 SGTNVTQQQQQPPP
+28 
-42 MVYQQQQQQLLA
+42 
-54 QLQQQHK
+54 
-61 FQAQQLQLAAT
+61 AA
-72 SPNANGKYITTTN
+72 
-85 NGSGNGGGN
+85 
-94 TSRNNL
+94 
-100 ATLVAAINGHEHQ
+100 EHQ
-113 QQQQQ
+113 VEERA
-118 QQSPSSAGYQ
+118 AGGRISKRKATVQ
-128 LSPAAASRVAHAPP
+128 AICATGAA
-142 HSPLGPPSYSAATAT
+142 
-157 SLQQPAFSYF
+157 
-167 APQPLH
+167 
-173 HPYHHNHHHH
+173 
-183 QQQQQ
+183 
-188 QQQLQQQLQQ
+188 
-198 LPPPDLTDGIDQPHA
+198 
-213 GQTGGGGSPPDS
+213 PDS
-225 PNANGQTAAELEQQ
+225 PDSPDVDMYNIFEPTPTPVD
-239 LCVVA
+239 CISV
-244 KMQKSVTITV
+244 KSSI
-254 TPQRSNSMDFLNFEE
+254 
-269 KRQLIASSLSLSDIL
+269 SSYFNDRDTL
-284 HSNNQQQQVK
+284 
-294 EAAINGNQSA
+294 A

-377 ILLPESPL
+377 ILLPDSPL
-385 GNIPEPGEE
+385 GNIPEPGED
-394 SYYNTN
+394 SYYNGSN
-400 NSGATANGSI
+400 NGGAAANGSI

-425 INATTYGSAGNPLI
+425 INATTYGSAGGALI
-439 SSNQQQQQQQ
+439 SQQQQQHQQQQHQQQQQQQ
-449 QGLPSSISVQ
+449 QQSLGVPNSISVQ
-459 QFNANSMLNGS
+459 QFNANSMLNGTN
-470 SGVGGLNQQNS
+470 VANTQNS
-481 MANGCIVGGHNASG
+481 MSNGGGG
-495 NDGASDTS
+495 GGCGGGGDGASDTS
-503 SLSGGVP
+503 SQSGGVP

-519 GVGQPPPPLTPL
+519 GVGQPPPLTPL

-560 AQQQQ
+560 AQQQ
-565 QHGGNGTISTP
+565 HGGNGTISSP

-587 LPPPGGGGGNDSN
+587 LPPPGGGGQHMHHSQVDGNIGGN

-609 GGANKLTRRGVNIC
+609 GTNKLTRRGVNIC

-629 GDDGKMVAGPPGS
+629 GDDGKIVAGPPGS
-642 TPPPYGGG
+642 TPPPYASATGG
-650 KLPPGVM
+650 KLPPGVL

-693 GPGAMNDQ
+693 GPGAINDQ
-701 DYQHQ
+701 DYQQ

-714 PDQDELDS
+714 PDHDELDS

-731 GNHVRVMDTQRV
+731 GGNHVRVDTQRV

-763 KKVGMPTSAS
+763 KKGGTPASAS
-773 TPVTPTQEHHNN
+773 SPATPTQEHHNN
-785 GGGGA
+785 AGNSNNT
-790 TSNATAAAISN
+790 TSGSAHAAAVAAN

-866 SSSDSDESD
+866 SSSDSDDSD
-875 GHIVY
+875 GQIVY

>member
-1 MSLRS
+1 M
-6 NKLQSQQSTASNGS
+6 LQY
-20 NGSNNSNN
+20 
-28 SGTNVTQQQQQPPP
+28 QQP
-42 MVYQQQQQQLLA
+42 
-54 QLQQQHK
+54 
-61 FQAQQLQLAAT
+61 
-72 SPNANGKYITTTN
+72 
-85 NGSGNGGGN
+85 
-94 TSRNNL
+94 
-100 ATLVAAINGHEHQ
+100 Q

-118 QQSPSSAGYQ
+118 QQQ
-128 LSPAAASRVAHAPP
+128 QI
-142 HSPLGPPSYSAATAT
+142 
-157 SLQQPAFSYF
+157 LQQEQHQQLQQQQQHHQQLLQQQL
-167 APQPLH
+167 PQQRRQTYKEYLQQH
-173 HPYHHNHHHH
+173 QQQKQQQL

-188 QQQLQQQLQQ
+188 QQQQPLRIFRVHYIRLNSKDGVPSINQQVNGYPNGSPNGAKMKTIAPNIRRRRRCDKHHLELYCNETTTPPTTNVPSCSSSGNQLKPGG
-198 LPPPDLTDGIDQPHA
+198 LRIRECITAPSTAASSPVDEHMCIPAPPITPPPAFLTEGYRRSSTSVSTSALPTSATSSQETQTQTQTQTHNHGHSQLRNQSQNHLQP
-213 GQTGGGGSPPDS
+213 SLK
-225 PNANGQTAAELEQQ
+225 PNLMRQQ
-239 LCVVA
+239 KPFPVVVA
-244 KMQKSVTITV
+244 K
-254 TPQRSNSMDFLNFEE
+254 
-269 KRQLIASSLSLSDIL
+269 
-284 HSNNQQQQVK
+284 
-294 EAAINGNQSA
+294 
-304 KKQNGAAIRTNSLG
+304 
-318 SGTRTPPLER
+318 
-328 KSKLS
+328 
-333 ALGRFFKPWKWRRKK
+333 
-348 KSEKFEATSK
+348 
-358 SLERKIS
+358 
-365 VRANRDELVQKG
+365 
-377 ILLPESPL
+377 PL
-385 GNIPEPGEE
+385 GPQKPRTTATIAV
-394 SYYNTN
+394 TL
-400 NSGATANGSI
+400 NSGSNKPRAT
-410 LSAVHNNSINQANNS
+410 VKR
-425 INATTYGSAGNPLI
+425 
-439 SSNQQQQQQQ
+439 
-449 QGLPSSISVQ
+449 
-459 QFNANSMLNGS
+459 
-470 SGVGGLNQQNS
+470 
-481 MANGCIVGGHNASG
+481 
-495 NDGASDTS
+495 
-503 SLSGGVP
+503 SL
-510 HSQSAPQQL
+510 
-519 GVGQPPPPLTPL
+519 
-531 AQHHQALAQQLQ
+531 
-543 QRFAIS
+543 
-549 NNNEPR
+549 EPR

-560 AQQQQ
+560 AQQ

-587 LPPPGGGGGNDSN
+587 LPPPGGGGGLHQADGSGSG
-600 NKLERPNTL
+600 KMERPNTL
-609 GGANKLTRRGVNIC
+609 AGANKLTRRGVNIC
-623 YHNEHY
+623 YHNEHMY
-629 GDDGKMVAGPPGS
+629 GEDGKMVGGPPGS
-642 TPPPYGGG
+642 TPPPYPGG

-666 PVSEIGPIPP
+666 PLSEIGPIPP

-693 GPGAMNDQ
+693 GPGAVNDQ
-701 DYQHQ
+701 DYQQ

-731 GNHVRVMDTQRV
+731 NQVRMMDTQRV

-763 KKVGMPTSAS
+763 KKGGAMPTSAS
-773 TPVTPTQEHHNN
+773 TPVTPTQDH
-785 GGGGA
+785 GA
-790 TSNATAAAISN
+790 GSAASAAAMAN

-818 QSASQRPLVVRQDA
+818 QSASQRPLVIRQDA
-832 TGNNYSLNRQQMFN
+832 AGNNYSLKPILRPRIRLCRQQMFN
-846 IQLPCTVENKENTRP
+846 IQLPCTVENKENARP

-880 RDDDNDNTRLAKL
+880 RDEDNDNTRLAKL

-915 NILHQVTDN
+915 NILHQVNDN

>member
-1 MSLRS
+1 M
-6 NKLQSQQSTASNGS
+6 AA
-20 NGSNNSNN
+20 
-28 SGTNVTQQQQQPPP
+28 VQQQQHHQRQLLHHQHSHPPFQATQQHQPA
-42 MVYQQQQQQLLA
+42 QQQQQQ
-54 QLQQQHK
+54 QH
-61 FQAQQLQLAAT
+61 QT
-72 SPNANGKYITTTN
+72 
-85 NGSGNGGGN
+85 
-94 TSRNNL
+94 
-100 ATLVAAINGHEHQ
+100 VQ

-118 QQSPSSAGYQ
+118 QQQRLHHSHHPPLQHHLSLGGYQQLQLQMQANRNQYSTPQHHYRNATNAAAAAAATSANAATIRRRTLSHVSRSYSLGTAAANAAAAAAAAAATAAATTAAATTATSSASSNNQ
-128 LSPAAASRVAHAPP
+128 LSIHKTGIMVAASRCRSPIMLC
-142 HSPLGPPSYSAATAT
+142 HSHSDGEFPLY
-157 SLQQPAFSYF
+157 
-167 APQPLH
+167 
-173 HPYHHNHHHH
+173 
-183 QQQQQ
+183 
-188 QQQLQQQLQQ
+188 
-198 LPPPDLTDGIDQPHA
+198 
-213 GQTGGGGSPPDS
+213 
-225 PNANGQTAAELEQQ
+225 
-239 LCVVA
+239 
-244 KMQKSVTITV
+244 
-254 TPQRSNSMDFLNFEE
+254 R
-269 KRQLIASSLSLSDIL
+269 
-284 HSNNQQQQVK
+284 
-294 EAAINGNQSA
+294 A

-348 KSEKFEATSK
+348 KSEKFEAASK

-377 ILLPESPL
+377 ILMPESPL

-394 SYYNTN
+394 SYYNN
-400 NSGATANGSI
+400 SNSGATANGS
-410 LSAVHNNSINQANNS
+410 LLNSAVHNNSMSQANNS
-425 INATTYGSAGNPLI
+425 INATTGNPLI
-439 SSNQQQQQQQ
+439 SAAQQQLN
-449 QGLPSSISVQ
+449 QGLPNSISVQ
-459 QFNANSMLNGS
+459 QFNGQ
-470 SGVGGLNQQNS
+470 NQNPQNS
-481 MANGCIVGGHNASG
+481 MANGLVGGG
-495 NDGASDTS
+495 GGGGDGSSDTS

-565 QHGGNGTISTP
+565 HGGNGTISTP

-587 LPPPGGGGGNDSN
+587 LPPPGGGGHHQVDGSG
-600 NKLERPNTL
+600 KMERPNTL
-609 GGANKLTRRGVNIC
+609 AGANKLTRRGVNIC
-623 YHNEHY
+623 YHNEHMY
-629 GDDGKMVAGPPGS
+629 GEDGKMVGGPPGS
-642 TPPPYGGG
+642 TPPPYPGG

-666 PVSEIGPIPP
+666 PLSEIGPIPP

-693 GPGAMNDQ
+693 GPGAVNDQ
-701 DYQHQ
+701 DYQQ
-706 DYDYDDHD
+706 DYDYDDND

-731 GNHVRVMDTQRV
+731 NHVRMMDTQRV

-763 KKVGMPTSAS
+763 KKGGMQPASAS
-773 TPVTPTQEHHNN
+773 TPVTPTQEH
-785 GGGGA
+785 GA
-790 TSNATAAAISN
+790 GSAATAAAMAN

-818 QSASQRPLVVRQDA
+818 QSANQRPLVVRQDA
-832 TGNNYSLNRQQMFN
+832 AGNNYSLKPILRPRIRLCRQQMFN
-846 IQLPCTVENKENTRP
+846 IQLPCTVENKENARP

-866 SSSDSDESD
+866 SSSDSDDSD

-880 RDDDNDNTRLAKL
+880 RDEDNDNTRLAKL

-915 NILHQVTDN
+915 NILHQVNDN

>member
-1 MSLRS
+1 MM
-6 NKLQSQQSTASNGS
+6 G
-20 NGSNNSNN
+20 
-28 SGTNVTQQQQQPPP
+28 
-42 MVYQQQQQQLLA
+42 
-54 QLQQQHK
+54 
-61 FQAQQLQLAAT
+61 
-72 SPNANGKYITTTN
+72 YIM
-85 NGSGNGGGN
+85 GC
-94 TSRNNL
+94 
-100 ATLVAAINGHEHQ
+100 A
-113 QQQQQ
+113 
-118 QQSPSSAGYQ
+118 
-128 LSPAAASRVAHAPP
+128 
-142 HSPLGPPSYSAATAT
+142 
-157 SLQQPAFSYF
+157 
-167 APQPLH
+167 
-173 HPYHHNHHHH
+173 
-183 QQQQQ
+183 
-188 QQQLQQQLQQ
+188 
-198 LPPPDLTDGIDQPHA
+198 
-213 GQTGGGGSPPDS
+213 
-225 PNANGQTAAELEQQ
+225 
-239 LCVVA
+239 C
-244 KMQKSVTITV
+244 
-254 TPQRSNSMDFLNFEE
+254 
-269 KRQLIASSLSLSDIL
+269 
-284 HSNNQQQQVK
+284 
-294 EAAINGNQSA
+294 
-304 KKQNGAAIRTNSLG
+304 
-318 SGTRTPPLER
+318 
-328 KSKLS
+328 
-333 ALGRFFKPWKWRRKK
+333 FK
-348 KSEKFEATSK
+348 
-358 SLERKIS
+358 
-365 VRANRDELVQKG
+365 
-377 ILLPESPL
+377 
-385 GNIPEPGEE
+385 
-394 SYYNTN
+394 
-400 NSGATANGSI
+400 
-410 LSAVHNNSINQANNS
+410 
-425 INATTYGSAGNPLI
+425 
-439 SSNQQQQQQQ
+439 
-449 QGLPSSISVQ
+449 
-459 QFNANSMLNGS
+459 
-470 SGVGGLNQQNS
+470 
-481 MANGCIVGGHNASG
+481 
-495 NDGASDTS
+495 
-503 SLSGGVP
+503 
-510 HSQSAPQQL
+510 
-519 GVGQPPPPLTPL
+519 
-531 AQHHQALAQQLQ
+531 
-543 QRFAIS
+543 
-549 NNNEPR
+549 EPR

-560 AQQQQ
+560 AQQ
-565 QHGGNGTISTP
+565 HGGNGTLSTP

-587 LPPPGGGGGNDSN
+587 LPPPGGGGGGAGGGGMHQQQYNQQNDSN
-600 NKLERPNTL
+600 NKAERPNTL
-609 GGANKLTRRGVNIC
+609 GGSSKLSRRGVNIC

-629 GDDGKMVAGPPGS
+629 GGEDGKMVGGPPGS
-642 TPPPYGGG
+642 TPPPYAGG

-701 DYQHQ
+701 DYQQ

-731 GNHVRVMDTQRV
+731 VAGNHVRVMDTQRV

-763 KKVGMPTSAS
+763 KKVGIGGSNASSAS
-773 TPVTPTQEHHNN
+773 TPATPTQEHHS
-785 GGGGA
+785 A
-790 TSNATAAAISN
+790 ATAAAISN

-818 QSASQRPLVVRQDA
+818 QQSANQRPLVVRQDA
-832 TGNNYSLNRQQMFN
+832 AGNNYSLKPILRPRIRICRQQMFN

-875 GHIVY
+875 GQIVY

-915 NILHQVTDN
+915 NILHQVNDN
-924 ELKESKEAIGARLIR
+924 EIKESKEAIGARLIR

-1050 FHRP
+1050 

>member
-1 MSLRS
+1 M
-6 NKLQSQQSTASNGS
+6 AA
-20 NGSNNSNN
+20 
-28 SGTNVTQQQQQPPP
+28 VQQQQHHQRQLLHHQHSHPPFQATQQHQPA
-42 MVYQQQQQQLLA
+42 QQQQQQ
-54 QLQQQHK
+54 QH
-61 FQAQQLQLAAT
+61 QT
-72 SPNANGKYITTTN
+72 
-85 NGSGNGGGN
+85 
-94 TSRNNL
+94 
-100 ATLVAAINGHEHQ
+100 VQ

-118 QQSPSSAGYQ
+118 QQQRLHHSHHPPLQHHLSLGGYQQLQLQMQANRNQYSTPQHHYRNATNAAAAAAATSANAATIRRRTLSHVSRSYSLGTAAANAAAAAAAAAATAAATTAAATTATSSASSNNQ
-128 LSPAAASRVAHAPP
+128 LSIHKTGIMVAASRCRSPIMLC
-142 HSPLGPPSYSAATAT
+142 HSHSDGEFPLY
-157 SLQQPAFSYF
+157 
-167 APQPLH
+167 
-173 HPYHHNHHHH
+173 
-183 QQQQQ
+183 
-188 QQQLQQQLQQ
+188 
-198 LPPPDLTDGIDQPHA
+198 
-213 GQTGGGGSPPDS
+213 
-225 PNANGQTAAELEQQ
+225 
-239 LCVVA
+239 
-244 KMQKSVTITV
+244 
-254 TPQRSNSMDFLNFEE
+254 R
-269 KRQLIASSLSLSDIL
+269 
-284 HSNNQQQQVK
+284 
-294 EAAINGNQSA
+294 A

-348 KSEKFEATSK
+348 KSEKFEAASK

-377 ILLPESPL
+377 ILMPESPL

-394 SYYNTN
+394 SYYNN
-400 NSGATANGSI
+400 SNSGATANGS
-410 LSAVHNNSINQANNS
+410 LLNSAVHNNSMSQANNS
-425 INATTYGSAGNPLI
+425 INATTGNPLI
-439 SSNQQQQQQQ
+439 SAAQQQLN
-449 QGLPSSISVQ
+449 QGLPNSISVQ
-459 QFNANSMLNGS
+459 QFNGQ
-470 SGVGGLNQQNS
+470 NQNPQNS
-481 MANGCIVGGHNASG
+481 MANGLVGGG
-495 NDGASDTS
+495 GGGGDGSSDTS

-565 QHGGNGTISTP
+565 HGGNGTISTP

-587 LPPPGGGGGNDSN
+587 LPPPGGGGHHQVDGSG
-600 NKLERPNTL
+600 KMERPNTL
-609 GGANKLTRRGVNIC
+609 AGANKLTRRGVNIC
-623 YHNEHY
+623 YHNEHMY
-629 GDDGKMVAGPPGS
+629 GEDGKMVGGPPGS
-642 TPPPYGGG
+642 TPPPYPGG

-666 PVSEIGPIPP
+666 PLSEIGPIPP

-693 GPGAMNDQ
+693 GPGAVNDQ
-701 DYQHQ
+701 DYQQ
-706 DYDYDDHD
+706 DYDYDDND

-731 GNHVRVMDTQRV
+731 NHVRMMDTQRV

-763 KKVGMPTSAS
+763 KKGGMQPASAS
-773 TPVTPTQEHHNN
+773 TPVTPTQEH
-785 GGGGA
+785 GA
-790 TSNATAAAISN
+790 GSAATAAAMAN

-818 QSASQRPLVVRQDA
+818 QSANQRPLVVRQDA
-832 TGNNYSLNRQQMFN
+832 AGNNYSLKPILRPRIRLCRQQMFN
-846 IQLPCTVENKENTRP
+846 IQLPCTVENKENARP

-866 SSSDSDESD
+866 SSSDSDDSD

-880 RDDDNDNTRLAKL
+880 RDEDNDNTRLAKL

-915 NILHQVTDN
+915 NILHQVNDN

-1050 FHRP
+1050 FHRPMKAF

>member
-1 MSLRS
+1 M
-6 NKLQSQQSTASNGS
+6 A
-20 NGSNNSNN
+20 
-28 SGTNVTQQQQQPPP
+28 
-42 MVYQQQQQQLLA
+42 YQQQQQQLLA

-61 FQAQQLQLAAT
+61 FQAQQQQL
-72 SPNANGKYITTTN
+72 SN
-85 NGSGNGGGN
+85 GNGAGSKYAANSN

-100 ATLVAAINGHEHQ
+100 ATLVAAINGHDQ
-113 QQQQQ
+113 TDASQ
-118 QQSPSSAGYQ
+118 PNAGYQ
-128 LSPAAASRVAHAPP
+128 LSPAAASRVAHGAT
-142 HSPLGPPSYSAATAT
+142 LGPPSYSAATA
-157 SLQQPAFSYF
+157 QPAFAYF
-167 APQPLH
+167 S
-173 HPYHHNHHHH
+173 

-188 QQQLQQQLQQ
+188 QHALAYQQHQQQQHQQHQQHQQQQLT
-198 LPPPDLTDGIDQPHA
+198 LPPPDLTDGIDHHPVSM
-213 GQTGGGGSPPDS
+213 SPPDS
-225 PNANGQTAAELEQQ
+225 PNAASAAAAAAAADLEQQ

-284 HSNNQQQQVK
+284 QSNASNAK
-294 EAAINGNQSA
+294 EANAINANGA

-348 KSEKFEATSK
+348 KSEKFEAASK

-385 GNIPEPGEE
+385 GNIPEPGKE
-394 SYYNTN
+394 SYYNN
-400 NSGATANGSI
+400 GGATANGSI

-425 INATTYGSAGNPLI
+425 INATTYGTAGNPLL
-439 SSNQQQQQQQ
+439 SQQQQQQQ
-449 QGLPSSISVQ
+449 SMGGGGGVPNSISVQ
-459 QFNANSMLNGS
+459 QFNANSMLNGAS
-470 SGVGGLNQQNS
+470 HNQQNS
-481 MANGCIVGGHNASG
+481 MANGGGG
-495 NDGASDTS
+495 GGGGGGDGASDTS

-519 GVGQPPPPLTPL
+519 GVGQQQQQPPLTPL

-560 AQQQQ
+560 AQQ
-565 QHGGNGTISTP
+565 HGGNGTLSTP

-587 LPPPGGGGGNDSN
+587 LPPPGGGGIGAGGMHQQQQQQQHNNQSDSN
-600 NKLERPNTL
+600 NKQERPNTL
-609 GGANKLTRRGVNIC
+609 GGSNKLSRRGVNIC

-629 GDDGKMVAGPPGS
+629 GGDDGKMVGGPPGS
-642 TPPPYGGG
+642 TPPPYAGG

-701 DYQHQ
+701 DYQQ

-731 GNHVRVMDTQRV
+731 VAGNHVRVMDTQRV

-763 KKVGMPTSAS
+763 KKGPANSAS
-773 TPVTPTQEHHNN
+773 TPVTPTQEHQQQQH
-785 GGGGA
+785 
-790 TSNATAAAISN
+790 SNATAAAISN

-832 TGNNYSLNRQQMFN
+832 TGNNYSLKPILRPRIRICRQQMFN

-915 NILHQVTDN
+915 NILHQVNDN

>member
-6 NKLQSQQSTASNGS
+6 NKLQSQQSTGSSNSNGS
-20 NGSNNSNN
+20 NSSGSGNCNTSA
-28 SGTNVTQQQQQPPP
+28 QQQHPP
-42 MVYQQQQQQLLA
+42 MAYQQQQQQLLQ
-54 QLQQQHK
+54 QLQQQQK
-61 FQAQQLQLAAT
+61 FQAQQR
-72 SPNANGKYITTTN
+72 
-85 NGSGNGGGN
+85 GN

-100 ATLVAAINGHEHQ
+100 ATLVAAINGHDGQ
-113 QQQQQ
+113 N
-118 QQSPSSAGYQ
+118 SPVSGGYQ

-142 HSPLGPPSYSAATAT
+142 HSPLGPPSYSAATAQ
-157 SLQQPAFSYF
+157 SAFSYYG
-167 APQPLH
+167 QHQQHQLQLN
-173 HPYHHNHHHH
+173 HNY

-188 QQQLQQQLQQ
+188 QQQLQLQQQQQQQQ
-198 LPPPDLTDGIDQPHA
+198 LPPPDLTDGIDFPSAQA
-213 GQTGGGGSPPDS
+213 ATPPDS
-225 PNANGQTAAELEQQ
+225 PNAQSTGPSELEQQ

-284 HSNNQQQQVK
+284 HSSNAQQQQQAVK
-294 EAAINGNQSA
+294 DGLALNGGQCA

-348 KSEKFEATSK
+348 KSEKFEAASK

-394 SYYNTN
+394 SYYNSS
-400 NSGATANGSI
+400 NSGATANGS
-410 LSAVHNNSINQANNS
+410 LLNSAVHNNSMSQANNS
-425 INATTYGSAGNPLI
+425 INATTYGTAGNPLI
-439 SSNQQQQQQQ
+439 SAAQQQLN
-449 QGLPSSISVQ
+449 QGLPNSISVQ
-459 QFNANSMLNGS
+459 QFNGQNPQNALANGLV
-470 SGVGGLNQQNS
+470 GVGG
-481 MANGCIVGGHNASG
+481 VGGG
-495 NDGASDTS
+495 GGDGSSDTS
-503 SLSGGVP
+503 SQSGGVP

-560 AQQQQ
+560 AQQQ
-565 QHGGNGTISTP
+565 HGGNGTISTP

-587 LPPPGGGGGNDSN
+587 LPPPGGGGHHQVDGGSG
-600 NKLERPNTL
+600 KMERPNTL
-609 GGANKLTRRGVNIC
+609 AGANKLTRRGVNIC
-623 YHNEHY
+623 YHNEHMY
-629 GDDGKMVAGPPGS
+629 GEDGKMVGGPPGS
-642 TPPPYGGG
+642 TPPPYPGG

-666 PVSEIGPIPP
+666 PLSEIGPIPP

-693 GPGAMNDQ
+693 GPGAVNDQ
-701 DYQHQ
+701 DYQQ

-731 GNHVRVMDTQRV
+731 NHVRMMDTQRV

-763 KKVGMPTSAS
+763 KKGGIQPASAS
-773 TPVTPTQEHHNN
+773 TPVTPTQEH
-785 GGGGA
+785 GA
-790 TSNATAAAISN
+790 GSAATAAAMAN

-818 QSASQRPLVVRQDA
+818 QSANQRPLVVRQDA
-832 TGNNYSLNRQQMFN
+832 AGNNYSLKQQMFN
-846 IQLPCTVENKENTRP
+846 IQLPCTVENKENARP

-880 RDDDNDNTRLAKL
+880 RDEDNDNTRLAKL

-915 NILHQVTDN
+915 NILHQVNDN

>member
-1 MSLRS
+1 M
-6 NKLQSQQSTASNGS
+6 LQY
-20 NGSNNSNN
+20 
-28 SGTNVTQQQQQPPP
+28 QQP
-42 MVYQQQQQQLLA
+42 Q
-54 QLQQQHK
+54 
-61 FQAQQLQLAAT
+61 
-72 SPNANGKYITTTN
+72 
-85 NGSGNGGGN
+85 
-94 TSRNNL
+94 
-100 ATLVAAINGHEHQ
+100 
-113 QQQQQ
+113 
-118 QQSPSSAGYQ
+118 
-128 LSPAAASRVAHAPP
+128 
-142 HSPLGPPSYSAATAT
+142 
-157 SLQQPAFSYF
+157 
-167 APQPLH
+167 
-173 HPYHHNHHHH
+173 

-188 QQQLQQQLQQ
+188 QQQLLQQEQHQQLQQQQQQHQQLLQQQLPQQRRQTYKEYLQQHQQQKQQQQLQQ
-198 LPPPDLTDGIDQPHA
+198 QQQNNQPLRIFRVHYIRLNSKDGVPSLNQQVNGYPNGSPNGSKMKTIAPNIRRRRRCDKHHLELYCNETTTPPTNVPTNTSGNSSGSSSNQLKPGGLRIRECITAPSTAASSPVDEHMCIPAPPITPPPAFLTEGYKRSSTSVSTSALPSATSSQET
-213 GQTGGGGSPPDS
+213 QTQSS
-225 PNANGQTAAELEQQ
+225 TQTRTHNQNHMQCMKPNLIRQQ
-239 LCVVA
+239 KPFPVVA
-244 KMQKSVTITV
+244 K
-254 TPQRSNSMDFLNFEE
+254 
-269 KRQLIASSLSLSDIL
+269 
-284 HSNNQQQQVK
+284 
-294 EAAINGNQSA
+294 
-304 KKQNGAAIRTNSLG
+304 
-318 SGTRTPPLER
+318 
-328 KSKLS
+328 
-333 ALGRFFKPWKWRRKK
+333 
-348 KSEKFEATSK
+348 
-358 SLERKIS
+358 
-365 VRANRDELVQKG
+365 
-377 ILLPESPL
+377 PL
-385 GNIPEPGEE
+385 GPQKPRTTATIAV
-394 SYYNTN
+394 TL
-400 NSGATANGSI
+400 NSGSNKPRAT
-410 LSAVHNNSINQANNS
+410 VKR
-425 INATTYGSAGNPLI
+425 
-439 SSNQQQQQQQ
+439 
-449 QGLPSSISVQ
+449 
-459 QFNANSMLNGS
+459 
-470 SGVGGLNQQNS
+470 
-481 MANGCIVGGHNASG
+481 
-495 NDGASDTS
+495 
-503 SLSGGVP
+503 SL
-510 HSQSAPQQL
+510 
-519 GVGQPPPPLTPL
+519 
-531 AQHHQALAQQLQ
+531 
-543 QRFAIS
+543 
-549 NNNEPR
+549 EPR

-560 AQQQQ
+560 AQQ

-587 LPPPGGGGGNDSN
+587 LPPPGGGGHHQVDGSG
-600 NKLERPNTL
+600 KMERPNTL
-609 GGANKLTRRGVNIC
+609 AGANKLTRRGVNIC
-623 YHNEHY
+623 YHNEHMY
-629 GDDGKMVAGPPGS
+629 GEDGKMVGGPPGS
-642 TPPPYGGG
+642 TPPPYPGG

-666 PVSEIGPIPP
+666 PLSEIGPIPP

-693 GPGAMNDQ
+693 GPGAVNDQ
-701 DYQHQ
+701 DYQQ
-706 DYDYDDHD
+706 DYDYDDND

-731 GNHVRVMDTQRV
+731 NHVRMMDTQRV

-763 KKVGMPTSAS
+763 KKGGMQPASAS
-773 TPVTPTQEHHNN
+773 TPVTPTQEH
-785 GGGGA
+785 GA
-790 TSNATAAAISN
+790 GSAATAAAMAN

-818 QSASQRPLVVRQDA
+818 QSANQRPLVVRQDA
-832 TGNNYSLNRQQMFN
+832 AGNNYSLKPILRPRIRLCRQQMFN
-846 IQLPCTVENKENTRP
+846 IQLPCTVENKENARP

-866 SSSDSDESD
+866 SSSDSDDSD

-880 RDDDNDNTRLAKL
+880 RDEDNDNTRLAKL

-915 NILHQVTDN
+915 NILHQVNDN

>member
-1 MSLRS
+1 M
-6 NKLQSQQSTASNGS
+6 LQY
-20 NGSNNSNN
+20 
-28 SGTNVTQQQQQPPP
+28 QQQQP
-42 MVYQQQQQQLLA
+42 Q
-54 QLQQQHK
+54 
-61 FQAQQLQLAAT
+61 
-72 SPNANGKYITTTN
+72 
-85 NGSGNGGGN
+85 
-94 TSRNNL
+94 
-100 ATLVAAINGHEHQ
+100 
-113 QQQQQ
+113 
-118 QQSPSSAGYQ
+118 
-128 LSPAAASRVAHAPP
+128 
-142 HSPLGPPSYSAATAT
+142 
-157 SLQQPAFSYF
+157 
-167 APQPLH
+167 
-173 HPYHHNHHHH
+173 

-188 QQQLQQQLQQ
+188 QQQLLQQEQHQQLQQ
-198 LPPPDLTDGIDQPHA
+198 QQH
-213 GQTGGGGSPPDS
+213 Q
-225 PNANGQTAAELEQQ
+225 QQHQQ
-239 LCVVA
+239 L
-244 KMQKSVTITV
+244 
-254 TPQRSNSMDFLNFEE
+254 L
-269 KRQLIASSLSLSDIL
+269 
-284 HSNNQQQQVK
+284 QQQLPQQRRQTYK
-294 EAAINGNQSA
+294 EYLQQHQQQ
-304 KKQNGAAIRTNSLG
+304 KQQL
-318 SGTRTPPLER
+318 
-328 KSKLS
+328 
-333 ALGRFFKPWKWRRKK
+333 
-348 KSEKFEATSK
+348 
-358 SLERKIS
+358 
-365 VRANRDELVQKG
+365 
-377 ILLPESPL
+377 
-385 GNIPEPGEE
+385 
-394 SYYNTN
+394 
-400 NSGATANGSI
+400 
-410 LSAVHNNSINQANNS
+410 
-425 INATTYGSAGNPLI
+425 
-439 SSNQQQQQQQ
+439 QQQQQNNQQ
-449 QGLPSSISVQ
+449 LRIFRVHYIRLNSKDGVPSLNQQVNGYPNGSPNGSKMKTIAPNIRRRRRCDKHHLELYCNETTTPPTSVPT
-459 QFNANSMLNGS
+459 NTSGS
-470 SGVGGLNQQNS
+470 SGTTSTGISTSSNQLKPGGLRIRE
-481 MANGCIVGGHNASG
+481 CITAPSTAASSPVDEHMCIPAPPITPPPAFLTEG
-495 NDGASDTS
+495 YKRSSTSVSTSALPSATS
-503 SLSGGVP
+503 SSRETQTQTQTQTQSQNPTHNQNHMQCLKPNLIRQQKPFPVVAKPLGPQKPRTTATIAVTLNSG
-510 HSQSAPQQL
+510 
-519 GVGQPPPPLTPL
+519 
-531 AQHHQALAQQLQ
+531 
-543 QRFAIS
+543 S
-549 NNNEPR
+549 NKPRATVKRSLEPR

-560 AQQQQ
+560 AQQ

-587 LPPPGGGGGNDSN
+587 LPPPGGGGHHQVDASG
-600 NKLERPNTL
+600 KMERPNTL
-609 GGANKLTRRGVNIC
+609 AGANKLTRRGVNIC
-623 YHNEHY
+623 YHNEHMY
-629 GDDGKMVAGPPGS
+629 GEDGKMVGGPPGS
-642 TPPPYGGG
+642 TPPPYPGG

-666 PVSEIGPIPP
+666 PLSEIGPIPP

-693 GPGAMNDQ
+693 GPGAVNDQ
-701 DYQHQ
+701 DYQQ
-706 DYDYDDHD
+706 DYDYDDND

-731 GNHVRVMDTQRV
+731 NHVRMMDTQRV

-763 KKVGMPTSAS
+763 KKGGMQPASAS
-773 TPVTPTQEHHNN
+773 TPVTPTQEH
-785 GGGGA
+785 GA
-790 TSNATAAAISN
+790 GSAATAAAMAN

-818 QSASQRPLVVRQDA
+818 QSANQRPLVVRQDA
-832 TGNNYSLNRQQMFN
+832 AGNNYSLNRQQMFN
-846 IQLPCTVENKENTRP
+846 IQLPCTVENKENARP

-880 RDDDNDNTRLAKL
+880 RDEDNDNTRLAKL

-915 NILHQVTDN
+915 NILHQVNDN

>member
-1 MSLRS
+1 MFR
-6 NKLQSQQSTASNGS
+6 KRK
-20 NGSNNSNN
+20 
-28 SGTNVTQQQQQPPP
+28 
-42 MVYQQQQQQLLA
+42 QQQL
-54 QLQQQHK
+54 
-61 FQAQQLQLAAT
+61 
-72 SPNANGKYITTTN
+72 
-85 NGSGNGGGN
+85 
-94 TSRNNL
+94 R
-100 ATLVAAINGHEHQ
+100 
-113 QQQQQ
+113 
-118 QQSPSSAGYQ
+118 
-128 LSPAAASRVAHAPP
+128 
-142 HSPLGPPSYSAATAT
+142 
-157 SLQQPAFSYF
+157 
-167 APQPLH
+167 
-173 HPYHHNHHHH
+173 
-183 QQQQQ
+183 
-188 QQQLQQQLQQ
+188 
-198 LPPPDLTDGIDQPHA
+198 
-213 GQTGGGGSPPDS
+213 
-225 PNANGQTAAELEQQ
+225 
-239 LCVVA
+239 
-244 KMQKSVTITV
+244 
-254 TPQRSNSMDFLNFEE
+254 LNPRPGDR
-269 KRQLIASSLSLSDIL
+269 KRKLLFCIF
-284 HSNNQQQQVK
+284 NR
-294 EAAINGNQSA
+294 A

-348 KSEKFEATSK
+348 KSEKFEAASK

-394 SYYNTN
+394 SYYNSS

-410 LSAVHNNSINQANNS
+410 LSSAVHNNSISQANNS
-425 INATTYGSAGNPLI
+425 INATTYGTAGNPLI
-439 SSNQQQQQQQ
+439 SANSGQNQGQQQQQQ
-449 QGLPSSISVQ
+449 QGLPNSISVQ
-459 QFNANSMLNGS
+459 QFNGQ
-470 SGVGGLNQQNS
+470 NQQNS
-481 MANGCIVGGHNASG
+481 MANGQCLVAGGMVTG
-495 NDGASDTS
+495 GGGGGGGDGSSDTS

-519 GVGQPPPPLTPL
+519 GVGQPPPLTPL

-565 QHGGNGTISTP
+565 QQHGGNGTISMP

-587 LPPPGGGGGNDSN
+587 LPPPGGGGLHQVDG
-600 NKLERPNTL
+600 KMERPNTL

-623 YHNEHY
+623 YHNEHMY
-629 GDDGKMVAGPPGS
+629 GEDGKMVGGPPGS
-642 TPPPYGGG
+642 TPPPYPGG
-650 KLPPGVM
+650 KLPPGVI

-666 PVSEIGPIPP
+666 PLSEIGPIPP

-693 GPGAMNDQ
+693 GPGAVNDQ
-701 DYQHQ
+701 DYQQ

-731 GNHVRVMDTQRV
+731 NHVRMMDTQRV

-763 KKVGMPTSAS
+763 KKGGIMPASAS
-773 TPVTPTQEHHNN
+773 TPVTPTQEHS
-785 GGGGA
+785 GGTGA
-790 TSNATAAAISN
+790 GSAASAAAISN

-832 TGNNYSLNRQQMFN
+832 AGNNYSLNRQQMFN

>member
-6 NKLQSQQSTASNGS
+6 NKLQSQQSTASTNS
-20 NGSNNSNN
+20 TSSSNSNPAAH
-28 SGTNVTQQQQQPPP
+28 QQQHPP
-42 MVYQQQQQQLLA
+42 MAYQQQQQQLLQ

-61 FQAQQLQLAAT
+61 FQAQAQLT
-72 SPNANGKYITTTN
+72 R
-85 NGSGNGGGN
+85 GN

-100 ATLVAAINGHEHQ
+100 ATLVAAINGHESGQ
-113 QQQQQ
+113 G
-118 QQSPSSAGYQ
+118 SPVSASGYQ

-142 HSPLGPPSYSAATAT
+142 HSPLGPPSYSAATAQ
-157 SLQQPAFSYF
+157 SAFSYYG
-167 APQPLH
+167 QQHQLQL
-173 HPYHHNHHHH
+173 NHQY
-183 QQQQQ
+183 QQQPQQ
-188 QQQLQQQLQQ
+188 QQ
-198 LPPPDLTDGIDQPHA
+198 LPPPDLTDGIDHPSAQA
-213 GQTGGGGSPPDS
+213 ATPPDS
-225 PNANGQTAAELEQQ
+225 PNPAQSAGQSDLEQQ

-284 HSNNQQQQVK
+284 QSSNQQQ
-294 EAAINGNQSA
+294 AAKDAQALNGGQCA

-348 KSEKFEATSK
+348 KSEKFEAASK

-394 SYYNTN
+394 SYYNSS

-410 LSAVHNNSINQANNS
+410 LSSAVHNNSISQANNS

-439 SSNQQQQQQQ
+439 SASTAQNQNQGQGQQQQQ
-449 QGLPSSISVQ
+449 QGLPNSISVQ
-459 QFNANSMLNGS
+459 QFNGQ
-470 SGVGGLNQQNS
+470 NQQNS
-481 MANGCIVGGHNASG
+481 MANGQCLVGGG
-495 NDGASDTS
+495 GGGDGASDTS

-519 GVGQPPPPLTPL
+519 GVGQPPLTPL

-565 QHGGNGTISTP
+565 QQHGGNGTISMP

-587 LPPPGGGGGNDSN
+587 LPPPGGGGLHQVDG
-600 NKLERPNTL
+600 KLERPNTL
-609 GGANKLTRRGVNIC
+609 GGASKLTRRGVNIC
-623 YHNEHY
+623 YHNEHMY
-629 GDDGKMVAGPPGS
+629 GEDGKMVGGPPGS
-642 TPPPYGGG
+642 TPPPYPGG

-666 PVSEIGPIPP
+666 PLSEIGPIPP

-693 GPGAMNDQ
+693 GPGAVNDQ
-701 DYQHQ
+701 DYQQ

-731 GNHVRVMDTQRV
+731 NHVRMMDTQRV

-763 KKVGMPTSAS
+763 KKGGIMPASAS
-773 TPVTPTQEHHNN
+773 TPVTPTQEHS
-785 GGGGA
+785 GGTAAGSA
-790 TSNATAAAISN
+790 ASAAAISN

-832 TGNNYSLNRQQMFN
+832 AGNNYSLNRQQMFN